1 MNKVFKKIRAV
12 FLAVF
17 VALST
22 VLTTPFAGS
31 IVTSVN
37 AESSSIGSAV
47 FDVIRETTGTDLSD
61 PATWSNWSKVS
72 GAPSYGM
79 GIGNNVNHVV
89 SDPYAGESMDCVR
102 MSMFITGHAIQKAG
116 GNPND
121 YFSTVGYGFNGYGKF
136 EESTNVNEAST
147 GDILAYGTAHLAVA
161 LGWKDGELWTIDG
174 SSGYGGWVIH
184 KYRGYASSG
193 GASANFSKL
202 YKVPPM
208 NKKIGVSVKK
218 NSSLPDCTNGNSLYG
233 LSATF
238 GVYTSADG
246 NEATRIATIQTD
258 ANGNGSATGIS
269 VSPSV
274 NTVYVKE
281 LTAPANYRLSDTSIH
296 GVDVSSGNGS
306 TTFTDEP
313 LNDPAVIE
321 LSKVDSE
328 GKENA
333 ASLEGAEF
341 TINYYDTLGSIDGR
355 NAYRTWVIKTI
366 YNEVRQ
372 QYIAQLDDAHL
383 VSGTLFKTP
392 YGSTYIPLGTITIQE
407 TKAPNN
413 YTTDGGYL
421 KANGEQF
428 SANDKMTFQIVNENS
443 MAVIHAGNVFTK
455 KEDAI
460 RGGYRLEKQD
470 WSTGATAEGDA
481 SLAGA
486 EFDLYYLGDGTDSNV
501 SIKLDKDG
509 DGLGEGTEYLP
520 SDTTPIDHV
529 TVGEDGTYTSSATYL
544 GYGKYKV
551 VETKSPEGYLLTSY
565 DAALIS
571 KEFFVSDDTVTVEV
585 PVANYPFLGSFKIQK
600 NDNELKEAYA
610 QGDSNL
616 QTTFEIINASA
627 HPVTVLNHTYAV
639 GEAIDIEGNGSTT
652 FTTDENGFY
661 QSAEKILPYGTY
673 TINEI
678 NPPLGHNS
686 DGTTSYTF
694 SIRNHGEYVDAT
706 YKIFNDVVRGG
717 FKIQKNDI
725 DYDTRSQGDTNL
737 QATFEIINKSNADV
751 LVDVNGDGVLDK
763 DSERFAPNA
772 KITDFTTDENGYY
785 ETASDFLPYGTYQIN
800 ETVPPVGYT
809 QDGTITKTFE
819 VRNED
824 EISDLTY
831 EIFNRVDYGKFS
843 IHKVGAASSSDWA
856 DPEKDVEFVAVLSSK
871 IGEGKPYATFED
883 AYNAIAAAGKTGDIK
898 DADGNIILTVHEYA
912 VVKTD
917 DAGNATSNDLA
928 YGTYTIKQTSHVED
942 TVDVTNEATFV
953 VKEDGQATVAY
964 TATNSPM
971 KYRIH
976 VVKKDAD
983 TGKTVSLNSAEFKI
997 FQLTDRKGN
1006 KVNQYV
1012 KQKVGLF
1019 TYDTFKTNSDNTGLG
1034 AVNTFTGTYTDS
1046 NDDKGSITTPLE
1058 LESGT
1063 YRLEEVKT
1071 PEGYLLLDEPVEF
1084 TVKESTITRRDD
1096 DGDAIIAVEAVD
1108 NKPHGTLEINKQL
1121 EDYDYDQSLLRDG
1134 FDYSTIK
1141 FELRA
1146 AEDIIDPADGSTLTA
1161 KGDIAKNV
1169 YGTEVGSIAL
1179 NADGTAS
1186 VTDLPM
1192 GKYTLKETAVPAGVV
1207 LDSTER
1213 EVEFKQEDTDAQHK
1227 TYKVVFADDAEITDW
1242 KDKSKV
1248 QTANDAIVNKVT
1260 KVEISKKTV
1269 TGDDELEGATLTVK
1283 DSNGDVVLDKD
1294 GNELTWV
1301 SGDHPHK
1308 IEGLHI
1314 NEAYTLEETVAA
1326 DGYVKASSIDFT
1338 VDETGAVTEQTMID
1352 KILTVRKVDMC
1363 GSNVEGAQIT
1373 IYNTDEE
1380 ENKIEDSIVDQ
1391 WTTEKG
1397 KHHDANNL
1405 EVGKTYIASETVVPA
1420 GYAKAP
1426 DYKFTVADDKKNQ
1439 TETIYNK
1446 QVTISKVDAGGKE
1459 VEGAKLTLTD
1469 KETGKIVDQWISTNK
1484 THYPTGI
1491 EIGKTYILTEDTAPL
1506 GYIKSTQVEFTVTDN
1521 GIDQKIT
1528 MVDEIT
1534 RVAKTD
1540 ENGNY
1545 VKGATLQAVAEDG
1558 TVVDEWV
1565 SGSHIVDIAEADVTT
1580 LEGGETVTYES
1591 EDGTVTK
1598 IIPVAKVTES
1608 DDEDAKVVNG
1618 STDADKEKACEVK
1631 TDEDKGDTDQD
1642 GSDSEKK
1649 EYTYTA
1655 QITKTDGTI
1664 RYFDVDLNGD
1674 ETTHRV
1680 SNLNGSSSY
1689 TIREVKTVDGYYYFE
1704 DITTDTTED
1713 GKNQYVTAV
1722 DNSINYQIAKVDDNG
1737 EYVQGVTLKLTDI
1750 TDAEN
1755 PVEVELPNNGVT
1767 TEKPFD
1773 LNEHQMT
1780 AEHTYELVESEY
1792 VAGVYKATKMQFTVP
1807 KYGTNE
1813 VTKVTMED
1821 ITTNIA
1827 VSKVD
1832 NHGDRVKG
1840 AKMSVLEAVKNDD
1853 GTITPAVDENGT
1865 EKAPVYTFTTE
1876 DKATDIS
1883 GYVKGSNEESGD
1895 VWYILREDETPFG
1908 FEKMVD
1914 QPFKVTGTNEEHQV
1928 IVGVDTRK
1936 QYYVSAIKV
1945 DKQNEKKLLKG
1956 AELTLYTKD
1965 GKVAKE
1971 VSGKEAKGLT
1981 DGKGNITWCVE
1992 YNGDGTKDTLSGYY
2006 VRETAAPKGYRL
2018 NKDNHDVVLSEDY
2031 NFANDNAVK
2040 IVVRDTLLP
2049 AIRTMDSDGFLLAGA
2064 VFAGC
2069 LAGIALYFYKKR
2081 KHANS

>member
-31 IVTSVN
+31 IVTNVN
-37 AESSSIGSAV
+37 AESSSIQSAV

-72 GAPSYGM
+72 GSPSYGM
-79 GIGNNVNHVV
+79 GIGNDVNHVV

-147 GDILAYGTAHLAVA
+147 GDILAYGKAHLAVA

-174 SSGYGGWVIH
+174 SSGSGGWVIH

-258 ANGNGSATGIS
+258 ANGNGSVTGIS
-269 VSPSV
+269 VSSSV

-281 LTAPANYRLSDTSIH
+281 LTAPTNYKLSDTSIH

-306 TTFTDEP
+306 TAFTDEP

-355 NAYRTWVIKTI
+355 NAYRTWVIKTVWDAS
-366 YNEVRQ
+366 YNAYV
-372 QYIAQLDDAHL
+372 AKLDDAHL

-392 YGSTYIPLGTITIQE
+392 YGSSYIPLGTITIQE

-460 RGGYRLEKQD
+460 RGGYKLEKQD

-520 SDTTPIDHV
+520 SDTTPIDHI
-529 TVGEDGTYTSSATYL
+529 TVGEDGTYTSSSTYL

-571 KEFFVSDDTVTVEV
+571 KEFFVSDDTATVEV

-751 LVDVNGDGVLDK
+751 LVDVNGDGILDK

-898 DADGNIILTVHEYA
+898 DAEGNIILTVHEYA

-942 TVDVTNEATFV
+942 TVDVTSEATFV

-976 VVKKDAD
+976 IVKKDAD
-983 TGKTVSLNSAEFKI
+983 TGKTVALNSAEFKI
-997 FQLTDRKGN
+997 YQLTDRKGN

-1034 AVNTFTGTYTDS
+1034 LVNTFTGTYTDS

-1071 PEGYLLLDEPVEF
+1071 PEGYLLFDEPVEF
-1084 TVKESTITRRDD
+1084 TVKESTITTRDD
-1096 DGDAIIAVEAVD
+1096 DGDAIIVVEAVD

-1326 DGYVKASSIDFT
+1326 DGYVKATSIEFKVNED
-1338 VDETGAVTEQTMID
+1338 GSVTSVTMID
-1352 KILTVRKVDMC
+1352 KMVTVSKVDM
-1363 GSNVEGAQIT
+1363 
-1373 IYNTDEE
+1373 
-1380 ENKIEDSIVDQ
+1380 
-1391 WTTEKG
+1391 
-1397 KHHDANNL
+1397 
-1405 EVGKTYIASETVVPA
+1405 
-1420 GYAKAP
+1420 
-1426 DYKFTVADDKKNQ
+1426 
-1439 TETIYNK
+1439 
-1446 QVTISKVDAGGKE
+1446 GGKE
-1459 VEGAKLTLTD
+1459 VKGAEMSVTDTDGNVIDSWTSDGTEHKVNGLEEGKKYILNENTAPAGYVKATSIPFEVSGADENGVKVDQAIDMTDKKVTLNKTDGNGNEVSGAKITITD
-1469 KETGKIVDQWISTNK
+1469 EDGNTVESWTSGDKPHDISGLEEGKSYTW
-1484 THYPTGI
+1484 H
-1491 EIGKTYILTEDTAPL
+1491 EDYSEDIFGYYYAEDYTFEVTA
-1506 GYIKSTQVEFTVTDN
+1506 D
-1521 GIDQKIT
+1521 GIDQNLE
-1528 MVDEIT
+1528 MVDAPI
-1534 RVAKTD
+1534 K
-1540 ENGNY
+1540 
-1545 VKGATLQAVAEDG
+1545 
-1558 TVVDEWV
+1558 
-1565 SGSHIVDIAEADVTT
+1565 
-1580 LEGGETVTYES
+1580 
-1591 EDGTVTK
+1591 
-1598 IIPVAKVTES
+1598 
-1608 DDEDAKVVNG
+1608 
-1618 STDADKEKACEVK
+1618 
-1631 TDEDKGDTDQD
+1631 
-1642 GSDSEKK
+1642 
-1649 EYTYTA
+1649 
-1655 QITKTDGTI
+1655 
-1664 RYFDVDLNGD
+1664 
-1674 ETTHRV
+1674 
-1680 SNLNGSSSY
+1680 
-1689 TIREVKTVDGYYYFE
+1689 
-1704 DITTDTTED
+1704 
-1713 GKNQYVTAV
+1713 
-1722 DNSINYQIAKVDDNG
+1722 YQIAKVDDNG
-1737 EYVQGVTLKLTDI
+1737 NYVKGVTLKLTDI

-1755 PVEVELPNNGVT
+1755 PTEVELPNGGVT
-1767 TEKPFD
+1767 TGKPFELD
-1773 LNEHQMT
+1773 KVLG

-1853 GTITPAVDENGT
+1853 GTITPAVDENGN

>member
-31 IVTSVN
+31 IVTNVN
-37 AESSSIGSAV
+37 AESSSIQSAV

-72 GAPSYGM
+72 GSPSYGM
-79 GIGNNVNHVV
+79 GIGNDVNHVV

-121 YFSTVGYGFNGYGKF
+121 YFSTVGYSFNGYGKF

-147 GDILAYGTAHLAVA
+147 GDMLAYGTAHLAVA

-174 SSGYGGWVIH
+174 SSGSGGWVIH

-246 NEATRIATIQTD
+246 NESTRIATIQTD

-281 LTAPANYRLSDTSIH
+281 LTAPTNYRLSDTSIH

-306 TTFTDEP
+306 TAFTDEP

-355 NAYRTWVIKTI
+355 NAYRTWVIKTVWDAS
-366 YNEVRQ
+366 YNAYV
-372 QYIAQLDDAHL
+372 AKLDDAHL

-392 YGSTYIPLGTITIQE
+392 YGSSYIPLGTITIQE

-460 RGGYRLEKQD
+460 RGGYKLEKQD

-520 SDTTPIDHV
+520 SDTTPIDHI

-571 KEFFVSDDTVTVEV
+571 KEFFVSDDTATVEV

-639 GEAIDIEGNGSTT
+639 GEAIDIEGNGNTT

-942 TVDVTNEATFV
+942 TVDVTSEATFV

-976 VVKKDAD
+976 IVKKDAD
-983 TGKTVSLNSAEFKI
+983 TGKTVALNSAEFKI
-997 FQLTDRKGN
+997 YQLTDRKGN

-1034 AVNTFTGTYTDS
+1034 VVNTFTGTYTDS

-1084 TVKESTITRRDD
+1084 TVKESTITTRDD
-1096 DGDAIIAVEAVD
+1096 DGDAIIVVEAVD

-1227 TYKVVFADDAEITDW
+1227 TYKVVFADNAEITDW

-1314 NEAYTLEETVAA
+1314 NEAYTLEETIAA
-1326 DGYVKASSIDFT
+1326 DGYVKATSIEFKVNED
-1338 VDETGAVTEQTMID
+1338 GSVTPVTMID
-1352 KILTVRKVDMC
+1352 KMVTVSKVDM
-1363 GSNVEGAQIT
+1363 
-1373 IYNTDEE
+1373 
-1380 ENKIEDSIVDQ
+1380 
-1391 WTTEKG
+1391 
-1397 KHHDANNL
+1397 
-1405 EVGKTYIASETVVPA
+1405 
-1420 GYAKAP
+1420 
-1426 DYKFTVADDKKNQ
+1426 
-1439 TETIYNK
+1439 
-1446 QVTISKVDAGGKE
+1446 GGKE
-1459 VEGAKLTLTD
+1459 VKGAEMSVTDTDGNVIDSWTSDGTEHKVNGLEEGKKYILNENTAPAGYVKATSIPFEVSGADENGVKVDQTIDMTDKKVTLNKTDGNGNEVSGAKITITD
-1469 KETGKIVDQWISTNK
+1469 EDGNTVESWTSGDKPHDISGLEEGKSYTW
-1484 THYPTGI
+1484 H
-1491 EIGKTYILTEDTAPL
+1491 EDYSEDIFGYYYAEDYTFEVTA
-1506 GYIKSTQVEFTVTDN
+1506 D
-1521 GIDQKIT
+1521 GIDQNLE
-1528 MVDEIT
+1528 MVDAPI
-1534 RVAKTD
+1534 K
-1540 ENGNY
+1540 
-1545 VKGATLQAVAEDG
+1545 
-1558 TVVDEWV
+1558 
-1565 SGSHIVDIAEADVTT
+1565 
-1580 LEGGETVTYES
+1580 
-1591 EDGTVTK
+1591 
-1598 IIPVAKVTES
+1598 
-1608 DDEDAKVVNG
+1608 
-1618 STDADKEKACEVK
+1618 
-1631 TDEDKGDTDQD
+1631 
-1642 GSDSEKK
+1642 
-1649 EYTYTA
+1649 
-1655 QITKTDGTI
+1655 
-1664 RYFDVDLNGD
+1664 
-1674 ETTHRV
+1674 
-1680 SNLNGSSSY
+1680 
-1689 TIREVKTVDGYYYFE
+1689 
-1704 DITTDTTED
+1704 
-1713 GKNQYVTAV
+1713 
-1722 DNSINYQIAKVDDNG
+1722 YQIAKVDDNG
-1737 EYVQGVTLKLTDI
+1737 NYVKGVTLKLTDI

-1755 PVEVELPNNGVT
+1755 PTEVELPNGGVT
-1767 TEKPFD
+1767 TGKPFELD
-1773 LNEHQMT
+1773 KVLG

-1853 GTITPAVDENGT
+1853 GTITPAVDENGN
-1865 EKAPVYTFTTE
+1865 EKVPVYTFITE

>member
-31 IVTSVN
+31 IVTNVN
-37 AESSSIGSAV
+37 AESSSIQSAV

-72 GAPSYGM
+72 GSPSYGM
-79 GIGNNVNHVV
+79 GIGNDVNHVV

-121 YFSTVGYGFNGYGKF
+121 YFSTVGYSFNGYGKF

-147 GDILAYGTAHLAVA
+147 GDILAYGKAHLAVA

-174 SSGYGGWVIH
+174 SSGSGGWVIH

-258 ANGNGSATGIS
+258 ANGNGSVTGIS

-281 LTAPANYRLSDTSIH
+281 LTAPTNYRLSDTSIH
-296 GVDVSSGNGS
+296 AVDVSSGNGS

-313 LNDPAVIE
+313 LNDPAIIT
-321 LSKVDSE
+321 LTKVDSE

-341 TINYYDTLGSIDGR
+341 TINYYDTLDSIDGR
-355 NAYRTWVIKTI
+355 NPTRTWIIKTL
-366 YNEVRQ
+366 YDTTSNAYVA
-372 QYIAQLDDAHL
+372 YLDDAHL
-383 VSGTLFKTP
+383 VSGTP
-392 YGSTYIPLGTITIQE
+392 YRNSLGDIVLPLGTITIQE

-460 RGGYRLEKQD
+460 RGGYKLEKQD

-520 SDTTPIDHV
+520 SDTTPIDHI
-529 TVGEDGTYTSSATYL
+529 TVGEDGTYTSSSTYL

-571 KEFFVSDDTVTVEV
+571 KEFFVSNDTATVEV

-751 LVDVNGDGVLDK
+751 LVDVNGDGILDK

-785 ETASDFLPYGTYQIN
+785 ETSSDFLPYGTYQIN

-942 TVDVTNEATFV
+942 TVDVTSEATFV

-976 VVKKDAD
+976 IVKKDAD
-983 TGKTVSLNSAEFKI
+983 TGKTVALNSAEFKI
-997 FQLTDRKGN
+997 YQLTDRKGN

-1084 TVKESTITRRDD
+1084 TVKESTITTRDD
-1096 DGDAIIAVEAVD
+1096 DGDAIIVVEAVD

-1161 KGDIAKNV
+1161 KGNIAKNV

-1179 NADGTAS
+1179 NAAGTAS

-1326 DGYVKASSIDFT
+1326 DGYVKATSIEFKVNED
-1338 VDETGAVTEQTMID
+1338 GSVTSVTMID
-1352 KILTVRKVDMC
+1352 KMVTVSKVDM
-1363 GSNVEGAQIT
+1363 
-1373 IYNTDEE
+1373 
-1380 ENKIEDSIVDQ
+1380 
-1391 WTTEKG
+1391 
-1397 KHHDANNL
+1397 
-1405 EVGKTYIASETVVPA
+1405 
-1420 GYAKAP
+1420 
-1426 DYKFTVADDKKNQ
+1426 
-1439 TETIYNK
+1439 
-1446 QVTISKVDAGGKE
+1446 GGKE
-1459 VEGAKLTLTD
+1459 VKGAEMSVTDTDGNVIDSWTSDGTEHKVNGLEEGKKYILNENTAPVGYVKATSIPFEVSGADENGVKVDQTIDMTDKKVTLNKTDGNGNEVSGAKITITD
-1469 KETGKIVDQWISTNK
+1469 EDGNTVESWTSGDKPHDISGLEEGKSYTW
-1484 THYPTGI
+1484 H
-1491 EIGKTYILTEDTAPL
+1491 EDYSEDIFGYYYAEDYTFEVTA
-1506 GYIKSTQVEFTVTDN
+1506 D
-1521 GIDQKIT
+1521 GIDQNLE
-1528 MVDEIT
+1528 MVDAPI
-1534 RVAKTD
+1534 K
-1540 ENGNY
+1540 
-1545 VKGATLQAVAEDG
+1545 
-1558 TVVDEWV
+1558 
-1565 SGSHIVDIAEADVTT
+1565 
-1580 LEGGETVTYES
+1580 
-1591 EDGTVTK
+1591 
-1598 IIPVAKVTES
+1598 
-1608 DDEDAKVVNG
+1608 
-1618 STDADKEKACEVK
+1618 
-1631 TDEDKGDTDQD
+1631 
-1642 GSDSEKK
+1642 
-1649 EYTYTA
+1649 
-1655 QITKTDGTI
+1655 
-1664 RYFDVDLNGD
+1664 
-1674 ETTHRV
+1674 
-1680 SNLNGSSSY
+1680 
-1689 TIREVKTVDGYYYFE
+1689 
-1704 DITTDTTED
+1704 
-1713 GKNQYVTAV
+1713 
-1722 DNSINYQIAKVDDNG
+1722 YQIAKVDDNG
-1737 EYVQGVTLKLTDI
+1737 NYVKGVTLKLTDI

-1755 PVEVELPNNGVT
+1755 PTEVELPNGGVT
-1767 TEKPFD
+1767 TGKPFELD
-1773 LNEHQMT
+1773 KVLG

-1853 GTITPAVDENGT
+1853 GTITPAVDENGN
-1865 EKAPVYTFTTE
+1865 EKAPAYTFITE

-1914 QPFKVTGTNEEHQV
+1914 QPFKVTGTSEEHQV

-2069 LAGIALYFYKKR
+2069 LAGIAVYFYKKR

>member
-1 MNKVFKKIRAV
+1 MIFDISDITLIENLKGGNLKIMNKVFKKIRAV

-31 IVTSVN
+31 IVTNVN
-37 AESSSIGSAV
+37 AESSSIQSAV

-61 PATWSNWSKVS
+61 PATWSNFSKVS
-72 GAPSYGM
+72 GSPSYGM
-79 GIGNNVNHVV
+79 GIGNDVNHVV

-121 YFSTVGYGFNGYGKF
+121 YFSTVGYSFNGYGKF

-246 NEATRIATIQTD
+246 NESTRIATIQTD

-281 LTAPANYRLSDTSIH
+281 LTAPTNYRLSDTSIH
-296 GVDVSSGNGS
+296 AVNVSSGNGS
-306 TTFTDEP
+306 TAFTDEP
-313 LNDPAVIE
+313 LNDPAIIT
-321 LSKVDSE
+321 LTKVDSE

-341 TINYYDTLGSIDGR
+341 TINYYDTLDSTDGR
-355 NAYRTWVIKTI
+355 TPTRTWVIKTLHDTTSNA
-366 YNEVRQ
+366 YVA
-372 QYIAQLDDAHL
+372 YLDDAHL
-383 VSGTLFKTP
+383 VSGTP
-392 YGSTYIPLGTITIQE
+392 YRNSLGDIVLPLGTITIQE

-460 RGGYRLEKQD
+460 RGGYKLEKQD

-501 SIKLDKDG
+501 SMKLDKDG

-520 SDTTPIDHV
+520 SDTTPIEHI

-571 KEFFVSDDTVTVEV
+571 KEFFVSDDTATVEV

-639 GEAIDIEGNGSTT
+639 GEAIDIEGNGNTT

-942 TVDVTNEATFV
+942 TVDVTSEATFV

-976 VVKKDAD
+976 IVKKDAD
-983 TGKTVSLNSAEFKI
+983 TGKTVALNSAEFKI
-997 FQLTDRKGN
+997 YQLTDRKGN

-1034 AVNTFTGTYTDS
+1034 VVNTFTGTYTDS

-1084 TVKESTITRRDD
+1084 TVKESTITTRDD
-1096 DGDAIIAVEAVD
+1096 DGDAIIVVEAVD

-1326 DGYVKASSIDFT
+1326 DGYVKATSIEFKVNED
-1338 VDETGAVTEQTMID
+1338 GSVTPVTMID
-1352 KILTVRKVDMC
+1352 KMVTVSKVDM
-1363 GSNVEGAQIT
+1363 
-1373 IYNTDEE
+1373 
-1380 ENKIEDSIVDQ
+1380 
-1391 WTTEKG
+1391 
-1397 KHHDANNL
+1397 
-1405 EVGKTYIASETVVPA
+1405 
-1420 GYAKAP
+1420 
-1426 DYKFTVADDKKNQ
+1426 
-1439 TETIYNK
+1439 
-1446 QVTISKVDAGGKE
+1446 GGKE
-1459 VEGAKLTLTD
+1459 VKGAEMSVTDTDGNVIDSWTSDGTEHKVNGLEEGKKYILNENTAPAGYVKATSIPFEVSGADENGVKVDQTIDMTDKKVTLNKTDGNGNEVSGAKITITD
-1469 KETGKIVDQWISTNK
+1469 EDGNTVESWTSGDKPHDISGLEEGKSYTW
-1484 THYPTGI
+1484 H
-1491 EIGKTYILTEDTAPL
+1491 EDYSEDIFGYYYAEDYTFEVTA
-1506 GYIKSTQVEFTVTDN
+1506 D
-1521 GIDQKIT
+1521 GIDQNLE
-1528 MVDEIT
+1528 MVDAPI
-1534 RVAKTD
+1534 K
-1540 ENGNY
+1540 
-1545 VKGATLQAVAEDG
+1545 
-1558 TVVDEWV
+1558 
-1565 SGSHIVDIAEADVTT
+1565 
-1580 LEGGETVTYES
+1580 
-1591 EDGTVTK
+1591 
-1598 IIPVAKVTES
+1598 
-1608 DDEDAKVVNG
+1608 
-1618 STDADKEKACEVK
+1618 
-1631 TDEDKGDTDQD
+1631 
-1642 GSDSEKK
+1642 
-1649 EYTYTA
+1649 
-1655 QITKTDGTI
+1655 
-1664 RYFDVDLNGD
+1664 
-1674 ETTHRV
+1674 
-1680 SNLNGSSSY
+1680 
-1689 TIREVKTVDGYYYFE
+1689 
-1704 DITTDTTED
+1704 
-1713 GKNQYVTAV
+1713 
-1722 DNSINYQIAKVDDNG
+1722 YQIAKVDDNG
-1737 EYVQGVTLKLTDI
+1737 NYVKGVTLKLTDI

-1755 PVEVELPNNGVT
+1755 PTEVELPNGGVT
-1767 TEKPFD
+1767 TGKPFELD
-1773 LNEHQMT
+1773 KVLG

-1853 GTITPAVDENGT
+1853 GTITPAVDENGN
-1865 EKAPVYTFTTE
+1865 EKAPVYKFITE

-1936 QYYVSAIKV
+1936 HYYVSAIKV

-2031 NFANDNAVK
+2031 NFANDNAVN

-2064 VFAGC
+2064 VFVGC

>member
-1 MNKVFKKIRAV
+1 MDISNITLIENLKGGNLKNMNKVFKKIRAV

-72 GAPSYGM
+72 GSPSYGM

-174 SSGYGGWVIH
+174 SSGYGGWVTH

-193 GASANFSKL
+193 GAEAKFSKL

-281 LTAPANYRLSDTSIH
+281 LTAPTNYRLSDTSIH
-296 GVDVSSGNGS
+296 AVNVSSGNGS

-313 LNDPAVIE
+313 ISDPAFIT
-321 LSKVDSE
+321 LNKVDSE
-328 GKENA
+328 GKADA

-341 TINYYDTLGSIDGR
+341 TFNYYDTLDSIDGR
-355 NAYRTWVIKTI
+355 NPTRTWVIKSLAEQHSDGSI
-366 YNEVRQ
+366 WYV
-372 QYIAQLDDAHL
+372 AQLDDAHL
-383 VSGTLFKTP
+383 ISGTLYRTA
-392 YGSTYIPLGTITIQE
+392 GGNVTIPLGTITIQE

-460 RGGYRLEKQD
+460 RGGYKLEKQD
-470 WSTGATAEGDA
+470 WSTCATAEGDA

-520 SDTTPIDHV
+520 SDTTPIDHI

-942 TVDVTNEATFV
+942 TVDVTSEATFV

-976 VVKKDAD
+976 IVKKDAD
-983 TGKTVSLNSAEFKI
+983 TGKTVALNSAEFKI
-997 FQLTDRKGN
+997 YQLTDRKGN

-1034 AVNTFTGTYTDS
+1034 VVNTFTGTYTDS

-1084 TVKESTITRRDD
+1084 TVKESTITTRDD
-1096 DGDAIIAVEAVD
+1096 DGDAIIVVEAVD

-1326 DGYVKASSIDFT
+1326 DGYVKATSIEFKVNED
-1338 VDETGAVTEQTMID
+1338 GSVTPVTMID
-1352 KILTVRKVDMC
+1352 KMVTVSKVDM
-1363 GSNVEGAQIT
+1363 
-1373 IYNTDEE
+1373 
-1380 ENKIEDSIVDQ
+1380 
-1391 WTTEKG
+1391 
-1397 KHHDANNL
+1397 
-1405 EVGKTYIASETVVPA
+1405 
-1420 GYAKAP
+1420 
-1426 DYKFTVADDKKNQ
+1426 
-1439 TETIYNK
+1439 
-1446 QVTISKVDAGGKE
+1446 GGKE
-1459 VEGAKLTLTD
+1459 VKGAEMSVTDTDGNVIDSWTSDGTEHKVNGLEEGKKYILNENTAPAGYVKATSIPFEVSGADENGVKVDQTIDMTDKKVTLNKTDGNGNEVSGAKITITD
-1469 KETGKIVDQWISTNK
+1469 EDGNTVESWTSGDKPHDISGLEEGKSYTW
-1484 THYPTGI
+1484 H
-1491 EIGKTYILTEDTAPL
+1491 EDYSEDIFGYYYAEDYTFEVTA
-1506 GYIKSTQVEFTVTDN
+1506 D
-1521 GIDQKIT
+1521 GIDQNLE
-1528 MVDEIT
+1528 MVDAPI
-1534 RVAKTD
+1534 K
-1540 ENGNY
+1540 
-1545 VKGATLQAVAEDG
+1545 
-1558 TVVDEWV
+1558 
-1565 SGSHIVDIAEADVTT
+1565 
-1580 LEGGETVTYES
+1580 
-1591 EDGTVTK
+1591 
-1598 IIPVAKVTES
+1598 
-1608 DDEDAKVVNG
+1608 
-1618 STDADKEKACEVK
+1618 
-1631 TDEDKGDTDQD
+1631 
-1642 GSDSEKK
+1642 
-1649 EYTYTA
+1649 
-1655 QITKTDGTI
+1655 
-1664 RYFDVDLNGD
+1664 
-1674 ETTHRV
+1674 
-1680 SNLNGSSSY
+1680 
-1689 TIREVKTVDGYYYFE
+1689 
-1704 DITTDTTED
+1704 
-1713 GKNQYVTAV
+1713 
-1722 DNSINYQIAKVDDNG
+1722 YQIAKVDDNG
-1737 EYVQGVTLKLTDI
+1737 NYVKGVTLKLTDI

-1755 PVEVELPNNGVT
+1755 PTEVELPNGGVT
-1767 TEKPFD
+1767 TGEPFELD
-1773 LNEHQMT
+1773 KVLG

-1853 GTITPAVDENGT
+1853 GTITPAVDENGN
-1865 EKAPVYTFTTE
+1865 EKAPVYTFTTA

-2064 VFAGC
+2064 VFVGC

>member
-31 IVTSVN
+31 IVTNVN
-37 AESSSIGSAV
+37 AESSSIQSAV

-72 GAPSYGM
+72 GSPSYGM
-79 GIGNNVNHVV
+79 GIGNDVNHVV

-121 YFSTVGYGFNGYGKF
+121 YFSTVGYSFNGYGKF

-218 NSSLPDCTNGNSLYG
+218 NSSLPDCTNNNALYG

-246 NEATRIATIQTD
+246 NESSRIATITTD
-258 ANGNGSATGIS
+258 NNGNGSATGIS

-281 LTAPANYRLSDTSIH
+281 LTAPTNYRLSDTSIH
-296 GVDVSSGNGS
+296 AVNVSSGNGS
-306 TTFTDEP
+306 TTFIDEP

-341 TINYYDTLGSIDGR
+341 TINYYDTLGSVDGR
-355 NAYRTWVIKTI
+355 NAYRTWVIKTVWDAS
-366 YNEVRQ
+366 YNAYV
-372 QYIAQLDDAHL
+372 AKLDDAHL

-392 YGSTYIPLGTITIQE
+392 YGSSYIPLGTITIQE

-460 RGGYRLEKQD
+460 RGGYKLEKQD

-520 SDTTPIDHV
+520 SDTTPIDHI

-571 KEFFVSDDTVTVEV
+571 KEFFVSDDTATVEV

-942 TVDVTNEATFV
+942 TVDVTSEATFV

-976 VVKKDAD
+976 IVKKDAD
-983 TGKTVSLNSAEFKI
+983 TGKTVALNSAEFKI
-997 FQLTDRKGN
+997 YQLTDRKGN

-1034 AVNTFTGTYTDS
+1034 LVNTFTGTYTDS

-1084 TVKESTITRRDD
+1084 TVKESTITTRDD
-1096 DGDAIIAVEAVD
+1096 DGDAIIVVEAVD

-1326 DGYVKASSIDFT
+1326 DGYVKATSIEFKVNED
-1338 VDETGAVTEQTMID
+1338 GSVTPVTMID
-1352 KILTVRKVDMC
+1352 KMVTVSKVDM
-1363 GSNVEGAQIT
+1363 
-1373 IYNTDEE
+1373 
-1380 ENKIEDSIVDQ
+1380 
-1391 WTTEKG
+1391 
-1397 KHHDANNL
+1397 
-1405 EVGKTYIASETVVPA
+1405 
-1420 GYAKAP
+1420 
-1426 DYKFTVADDKKNQ
+1426 
-1439 TETIYNK
+1439 
-1446 QVTISKVDAGGKE
+1446 GGKE
-1459 VEGAKLTLTD
+1459 VKGAEMSVTDTDGNVIDSWTSDGTEHKVNGLEEGKKYILNENTAPAGYVKATSIPFEVSGADENGVKVDQAIDMTDKKVTLNKTDGNGNEVSGAKITITD
-1469 KETGKIVDQWISTNK
+1469 EDGNTVESWTSGDKPHDISGLEEGKSYTW
-1484 THYPTGI
+1484 H
-1491 EIGKTYILTEDTAPL
+1491 EDYSEDIFGYYYAEDYTFEVTA
-1506 GYIKSTQVEFTVTDN
+1506 D
-1521 GIDQKIT
+1521 GIDQNLE
-1528 MVDEIT
+1528 MVDAPI
-1534 RVAKTD
+1534 K
-1540 ENGNY
+1540 
-1545 VKGATLQAVAEDG
+1545 
-1558 TVVDEWV
+1558 
-1565 SGSHIVDIAEADVTT
+1565 
-1580 LEGGETVTYES
+1580 
-1591 EDGTVTK
+1591 
-1598 IIPVAKVTES
+1598 
-1608 DDEDAKVVNG
+1608 
-1618 STDADKEKACEVK
+1618 
-1631 TDEDKGDTDQD
+1631 
-1642 GSDSEKK
+1642 
-1649 EYTYTA
+1649 
-1655 QITKTDGTI
+1655 
-1664 RYFDVDLNGD
+1664 
-1674 ETTHRV
+1674 
-1680 SNLNGSSSY
+1680 
-1689 TIREVKTVDGYYYFE
+1689 
-1704 DITTDTTED
+1704 
-1713 GKNQYVTAV
+1713 
-1722 DNSINYQIAKVDDNG
+1722 YQIAKVDDNG
-1737 EYVQGVTLKLTDI
+1737 NYVKGVTLKLTDI

-1755 PVEVELPNNGVT
+1755 PTEVELPNGGVT
-1767 TEKPFD
+1767 TDKPFELD
-1773 LNEHQMT
+1773 KVLG

-1853 GTITPAVDENGT
+1853 GTITPAVDENGN
-1865 EKAPVYTFTTE
+1865 EKAPVYTFTTT

>member
-31 IVTSVN
+31 IVTNVN
-37 AESSSIGSAV
+37 AESSSIQSAV

-72 GAPSYGM
+72 GSPSYGM
-79 GIGNNVNHVV
+79 GIGNDVNHVV
-89 SDPYAGESMDCVR
+89 SDPYAGESMDFVR

-121 YFSTVGYGFNGYGKF
+121 YFSTVGYSFNGYGKF

-246 NEATRIATIQTD
+246 NESTRIATIQTD

-281 LTAPANYRLSDTSIH
+281 LTAPTNYRLSDTSIH
-296 GVDVSSGNGS
+296 AVNVSSGNGS
-306 TTFTDEP
+306 TAFTDEP
-313 LNDPAVIE
+313 LNDPAIIT
-321 LSKVDSE
+321 LTKVDSE

-341 TINYYDTLGSIDGR
+341 TINYYDTLDSTDGR
-355 NAYRTWVIKTI
+355 TPTRTWVIKTLHDTTSNA
-366 YNEVRQ
+366 YVA
-372 QYIAQLDDAHL
+372 YLDDAHL
-383 VSGTLFKTP
+383 VSGTP
-392 YGSTYIPLGTITIQE
+392 YRNSLGDIVLPLGTITIQE

-460 RGGYRLEKQD
+460 RGGYKLEKQD

-501 SIKLDKDG
+501 SMKLDKDG

-520 SDTTPIDHV
+520 SDTTPIEHI

-571 KEFFVSDDTVTVEV
+571 KEFFVSDDTATVEV

-639 GEAIDIEGNGSTT
+639 GEAIDIEGNGNTT

-942 TVDVTNEATFV
+942 TVDVTSEATFV

-976 VVKKDAD
+976 IVKKDAD
-983 TGKTVSLNSAEFKI
+983 TGKTVALNSAEFKI
-997 FQLTDRKGN
+997 YQLTDRKGN

-1034 AVNTFTGTYTDS
+1034 LVNTFTGTYTDS

-1084 TVKESTITRRDD
+1084 TVKESTITTRDD
-1096 DGDAIIAVEAVD
+1096 DGDAIIVVEAVD

-1326 DGYVKASSIDFT
+1326 DGYVKATSIEFKVNED
-1338 VDETGAVTEQTMID
+1338 GSVTPVTMID
-1352 KILTVRKVDMC
+1352 KMVTVSKVDM
-1363 GSNVEGAQIT
+1363 
-1373 IYNTDEE
+1373 
-1380 ENKIEDSIVDQ
+1380 
-1391 WTTEKG
+1391 
-1397 KHHDANNL
+1397 
-1405 EVGKTYIASETVVPA
+1405 
-1420 GYAKAP
+1420 
-1426 DYKFTVADDKKNQ
+1426 
-1439 TETIYNK
+1439 
-1446 QVTISKVDAGGKE
+1446 GGKE
-1459 VEGAKLTLTD
+1459 VKGAEMSVTDTDGNVIDSWTSDGTEHKVNGLEEGKKYILNENTAPAGYVKATSIPFEVSGADENGVKVDQTIDMTDKKVTLNKTDGNGNEVSGAKITITD
-1469 KETGKIVDQWISTNK
+1469 EDGNTVESWTSGDKPHDISGLEEGKSYTW
-1484 THYPTGI
+1484 H
-1491 EIGKTYILTEDTAPL
+1491 EDYSEDIFGYYYAEDYTFEVTA
-1506 GYIKSTQVEFTVTDN
+1506 D
-1521 GIDQKIT
+1521 GIDQNLE
-1528 MVDEIT
+1528 MVDAPI
-1534 RVAKTD
+1534 K
-1540 ENGNY
+1540 
-1545 VKGATLQAVAEDG
+1545 
-1558 TVVDEWV
+1558 
-1565 SGSHIVDIAEADVTT
+1565 
-1580 LEGGETVTYES
+1580 
-1591 EDGTVTK
+1591 
-1598 IIPVAKVTES
+1598 
-1608 DDEDAKVVNG
+1608 
-1618 STDADKEKACEVK
+1618 
-1631 TDEDKGDTDQD
+1631 
-1642 GSDSEKK
+1642 
-1649 EYTYTA
+1649 
-1655 QITKTDGTI
+1655 
-1664 RYFDVDLNGD
+1664 
-1674 ETTHRV
+1674 
-1680 SNLNGSSSY
+1680 
-1689 TIREVKTVDGYYYFE
+1689 
-1704 DITTDTTED
+1704 
-1713 GKNQYVTAV
+1713 
-1722 DNSINYQIAKVDDNG
+1722 YQIAKVDDNG
-1737 EYVQGVTLKLTDI
+1737 NYVKGVTLKLTDI

-1755 PVEVELPNNGVT
+1755 PTEVELPNGGVT
-1767 TEKPFD
+1767 TGKPFELD
-1773 LNEHQMT
+1773 KVLG

-1853 GTITPAVDENGT
+1853 GTITPAVDENGN

>member
-31 IVTSVN
+31 IVTNVN
-37 AESSSIGSAV
+37 AESSSIQSAV

-72 GAPSYGM
+72 GSPSYGM

-174 SSGYGGWVIH
+174 SSGSGGWVIH

-246 NEATRIATIQTD
+246 NESTRIATIQTD

-281 LTAPANYRLSDTSIH
+281 LTAPTNYRLSDTSIH
-296 GVDVSSGNGS
+296 AVNVSSGNGS
-306 TTFTDEP
+306 TAFTDEP
-313 LNDPAVIE
+313 LNDPAIIT
-321 LSKVDSE
+321 LTKVDSE

-341 TINYYDTLGSIDGR
+341 TINYYDTLDSTDGR
-355 NAYRTWVIKTI
+355 TPTRTWVIKTLHDTTSNA
-366 YNEVRQ
+366 YVA
-372 QYIAQLDDAHL
+372 YLDDAHL
-383 VSGTLFKTP
+383 VSGTP
-392 YGSTYIPLGTITIQE
+392 YRNSLGDIVLPLGTITIQE

-460 RGGYRLEKQD
+460 RGGYKLEKQD

-501 SIKLDKDG
+501 SMKLDKDG

-520 SDTTPIDHV
+520 SDTTPIEHI
-529 TVGEDGTYTSSATYL
+529 TVGEDGTYTSSSTYL

-571 KEFFVSDDTVTVEV
+571 KEFFVSDDTATVEV

-942 TVDVTNEATFV
+942 TVDVTSEATFV

-976 VVKKDAD
+976 IVKKDAD
-983 TGKTVSLNSAEFKI
+983 TGKTVALNSAEFKI
-997 FQLTDRKGN
+997 YQLTDRKGN

-1034 AVNTFTGTYTDS
+1034 VVNTFTGTYTDS

-1084 TVKESTITRRDD
+1084 TVKESTITTRDD
-1096 DGDAIIAVEAVD
+1096 DGDAIIVVEAVD

-1146 AEDIIDPADGSTLTA
+1146 AEDIIDPADGSILTA

-1314 NEAYTLEETVAA
+1314 NEAYTLEETIAA
-1326 DGYVKASSIDFT
+1326 DGYVKATSIEFKVNED
-1338 VDETGAVTEQTMID
+1338 GSVTPVTMID
-1352 KILTVRKVDMC
+1352 KMVTVSKVDM
-1363 GSNVEGAQIT
+1363 
-1373 IYNTDEE
+1373 
-1380 ENKIEDSIVDQ
+1380 
-1391 WTTEKG
+1391 
-1397 KHHDANNL
+1397 
-1405 EVGKTYIASETVVPA
+1405 
-1420 GYAKAP
+1420 
-1426 DYKFTVADDKKNQ
+1426 
-1439 TETIYNK
+1439 
-1446 QVTISKVDAGGKE
+1446 GGKE
-1459 VEGAKLTLTD
+1459 VKGAEMSVTDTDGNVIDSWTSDGTEHKVNGLEEGKKYILNENTAPAGYVKATSIPFEVSGADENGVKVDQTIDMTDKKVTLNKTDGNGNEVSGAKITITD
-1469 KETGKIVDQWISTNK
+1469 EDGNTVESWTSGDKPHDISGLEEGKSYTW
-1484 THYPTGI
+1484 H
-1491 EIGKTYILTEDTAPL
+1491 EDYSEDIFGYYYAEDYTFEVTA
-1506 GYIKSTQVEFTVTDN
+1506 D
-1521 GIDQKIT
+1521 GIDQNLE
-1528 MVDEIT
+1528 MVDAPI
-1534 RVAKTD
+1534 K
-1540 ENGNY
+1540 
-1545 VKGATLQAVAEDG
+1545 
-1558 TVVDEWV
+1558 
-1565 SGSHIVDIAEADVTT
+1565 
-1580 LEGGETVTYES
+1580 
-1591 EDGTVTK
+1591 
-1598 IIPVAKVTES
+1598 
-1608 DDEDAKVVNG
+1608 
-1618 STDADKEKACEVK
+1618 
-1631 TDEDKGDTDQD
+1631 
-1642 GSDSEKK
+1642 
-1649 EYTYTA
+1649 
-1655 QITKTDGTI
+1655 
-1664 RYFDVDLNGD
+1664 
-1674 ETTHRV
+1674 
-1680 SNLNGSSSY
+1680 
-1689 TIREVKTVDGYYYFE
+1689 
-1704 DITTDTTED
+1704 
-1713 GKNQYVTAV
+1713 
-1722 DNSINYQIAKVDDNG
+1722 YQIAKVDDNG
-1737 EYVQGVTLKLTDI
+1737 NYVKGVTLKLTDI

-1755 PVEVELPNNGVT
+1755 PTEVELPNGGVT
-1767 TEKPFD
+1767 TGKPFELD
-1773 LNEHQMT
+1773 KVLG

-1853 GTITPAVDENGT
+1853 GTITPAVDENGN
-1865 EKAPVYTFTTE
+1865 EKAPVYKFITE

>member
-72 GAPSYGM
+72 GSPSYGM

-246 NEATRIATIQTD
+246 NESTRIATIQTD
-258 ANGNGSATGIS
+258 ANGDGSATGIS

-281 LTAPANYRLSDTSIH
+281 LTAPTNYRLSDTSIH
-296 GVDVSSGNGS
+296 TVNVSSGNGS
-306 TTFTDEP
+306 TAFTDEP
-313 LNDPAVIE
+313 ISDPAYIT

-328 GKENA
+328 GKADA

-341 TINYYDTLGSIDGR
+341 TVNYYDTLGSIDGR
-355 NAYRTWVIKTI
+355 NATRTWIIATKAEVYGDTTIYRAILDDNHLISGDNLYRTSDGGVT
-366 YNEVRQ
+366 
-372 QYIAQLDDAHL
+372 
-383 VSGTLFKTP
+383 
-392 YGSTYIPLGTITIQE
+392 IPLGTITIQE

-460 RGGYRLEKQD
+460 RGGYKLEKQD

-520 SDTTPIDHV
+520 SDTTPIDHI

-571 KEFFVSDDTVTVEV
+571 KEFFVSDDTATVEV

-652 FTTDENGFY
+652 FTTDANGFY

-1108 NKPHGTLEINKQL
+1108 NKPHGTLEINKEL

-1326 DGYVKASSIDFT
+1326 DGYVKATSIEFKVNED
-1338 VDETGAVTEQTMID
+1338 GSVTSVTMID
-1352 KILTVRKVDMC
+1352 KMVTVSKVDM
-1363 GSNVEGAQIT
+1363 
-1373 IYNTDEE
+1373 
-1380 ENKIEDSIVDQ
+1380 
-1391 WTTEKG
+1391 
-1397 KHHDANNL
+1397 
-1405 EVGKTYIASETVVPA
+1405 
-1420 GYAKAP
+1420 
-1426 DYKFTVADDKKNQ
+1426 
-1439 TETIYNK
+1439 
-1446 QVTISKVDAGGKE
+1446 GGKE
-1459 VEGAKLTLTD
+1459 VKGAEMSVTDTDGNVIDSWTSDGTEHKVNGLEEGKKYILNENTAPAGYVKATSIPFEVSGADENGVKVDQTIDMTDKKVTLNKTDGNGNEVSGAKITITD
-1469 KETGKIVDQWISTNK
+1469 EDGNTVESWTSGDKPHDISGLEEGKSYTW
-1484 THYPTGI
+1484 H
-1491 EIGKTYILTEDTAPL
+1491 EDYSEDIFGYYYAEDYTFEVTA
-1506 GYIKSTQVEFTVTDN
+1506 D
-1521 GIDQKIT
+1521 GIDQNLE
-1528 MVDEIT
+1528 MVDAPI
-1534 RVAKTD
+1534 K
-1540 ENGNY
+1540 
-1545 VKGATLQAVAEDG
+1545 
-1558 TVVDEWV
+1558 
-1565 SGSHIVDIAEADVTT
+1565 
-1580 LEGGETVTYES
+1580 
-1591 EDGTVTK
+1591 
-1598 IIPVAKVTES
+1598 
-1608 DDEDAKVVNG
+1608 
-1618 STDADKEKACEVK
+1618 
-1631 TDEDKGDTDQD
+1631 
-1642 GSDSEKK
+1642 
-1649 EYTYTA
+1649 
-1655 QITKTDGTI
+1655 
-1664 RYFDVDLNGD
+1664 
-1674 ETTHRV
+1674 
-1680 SNLNGSSSY
+1680 
-1689 TIREVKTVDGYYYFE
+1689 
-1704 DITTDTTED
+1704 
-1713 GKNQYVTAV
+1713 
-1722 DNSINYQIAKVDDNG
+1722 YQIAKVDDNG
-1737 EYVQGVTLKLTDI
+1737 NYVKGVTLKLTDI

-1755 PVEVELPNNGVT
+1755 PTEVELPNGGVT
-1767 TEKPFD
+1767 TGKPFELD
-1773 LNEHQMT
+1773 KVLG

-1821 ITTNIA
+1821 ITTNVA

-1832 NHGDRVKG
+1832 NHGERVKG

-1853 GTITPAVDENGT
+1853 GTITPVVDENGN

-1945 DKQNEKKLLKG
+1945 DKQDEKKLLKG

-2049 AIRTMDSDGFLLAGA
+2049 AIKTMDSDGFLLAGA

>member
-31 IVTSVN
+31 IVTNVN
-37 AESSSIGSAV
+37 AESSSIQSAV

-72 GAPSYGM
+72 GSPSYGM
-79 GIGNNVNHVV
+79 GIGNDVNHVV

-121 YFSTVGYGFNGYGKF
+121 YFSTVGYSFNGYGKF

-281 LTAPANYRLSDTSIH
+281 LTAPANYKLSDTSIH
-296 GVDVSSGNGS
+296 GVDVSSGKGS
-306 TTFTDEP
+306 TAFTDEP

-321 LSKVDSE
+321 LSKVDSD

-355 NAYRTWVIKTI
+355 NAYRTWVIKTVWDAS
-366 YNEVRQ
+366 YNAYV
-372 QYIAQLDDAHL
+372 AKLDDAHL

-392 YGSTYIPLGTITIQE
+392 YGSSYIPLGTITIQE

-460 RGGYRLEKQD
+460 RGGYKLEKQD

-520 SDTTPIDHV
+520 SDTTPIDHI

-571 KEFFVSDDTVTVEV
+571 KEFFVSDDTATVEV

-639 GEAIDIEGNGSTT
+639 GEAIDIEGNGNTT

-942 TVDVTNEATFV
+942 TVDVTSEATFV

-976 VVKKDAD
+976 IVKKDAD
-983 TGKTVSLNSAEFKI
+983 TGKTVALNSAEFKI

-1034 AVNTFTGTYTDS
+1034 VVNTFTGTYTDS

-1084 TVKESTITRRDD
+1084 TVKESTITTRDD
-1096 DGDAIIAVEAVD
+1096 DGDAIIVVEAVD

-1161 KGDIAKNV
+1161 KGNIAKNV

-1326 DGYVKASSIDFT
+1326 DGYVKATSIEFKVNED
-1338 VDETGAVTEQTMID
+1338 GSVTSVTMID
-1352 KILTVRKVDMC
+1352 KMVTVSKVDM
-1363 GSNVEGAQIT
+1363 
-1373 IYNTDEE
+1373 
-1380 ENKIEDSIVDQ
+1380 
-1391 WTTEKG
+1391 
-1397 KHHDANNL
+1397 
-1405 EVGKTYIASETVVPA
+1405 
-1420 GYAKAP
+1420 
-1426 DYKFTVADDKKNQ
+1426 
-1439 TETIYNK
+1439 
-1446 QVTISKVDAGGKE
+1446 GGKE
-1459 VEGAKLTLTD
+1459 VKGAEMSVTDTDGNVIDSWTSDGTEHKVNGLEEGKKYILNENTAPAGYVKATSIPFEVSGADENGVKVDQTIDMTDKKVTLNKTDGNGNEVSGAKITITD
-1469 KETGKIVDQWISTNK
+1469 EDGNTVESWTSGDKPHDISGLEEGKSYTW
-1484 THYPTGI
+1484 H
-1491 EIGKTYILTEDTAPL
+1491 EDYSEDIFGYYYAEDYTFEVTA
-1506 GYIKSTQVEFTVTDN
+1506 D
-1521 GIDQKIT
+1521 GIDQNLE
-1528 MVDEIT
+1528 MVDAPI
-1534 RVAKTD
+1534 K
-1540 ENGNY
+1540 
-1545 VKGATLQAVAEDG
+1545 
-1558 TVVDEWV
+1558 
-1565 SGSHIVDIAEADVTT
+1565 
-1580 LEGGETVTYES
+1580 
-1591 EDGTVTK
+1591 
-1598 IIPVAKVTES
+1598 
-1608 DDEDAKVVNG
+1608 
-1618 STDADKEKACEVK
+1618 
-1631 TDEDKGDTDQD
+1631 
-1642 GSDSEKK
+1642 
-1649 EYTYTA
+1649 
-1655 QITKTDGTI
+1655 
-1664 RYFDVDLNGD
+1664 
-1674 ETTHRV
+1674 
-1680 SNLNGSSSY
+1680 
-1689 TIREVKTVDGYYYFE
+1689 
-1704 DITTDTTED
+1704 
-1713 GKNQYVTAV
+1713 
-1722 DNSINYQIAKVDDNG
+1722 YQIAKVDDNG
-1737 EYVQGVTLKLTDI
+1737 NYVKGVTLKLTDI

-1755 PVEVELPNNGVT
+1755 PTEVELPNGGVT
-1767 TEKPFD
+1767 TGKPFELD
-1773 LNEHQMT
+1773 KVLG

-1853 GTITPAVDENGT
+1853 GTITPAVDENGN
-1865 EKAPVYTFTTE
+1865 EKVPVYTFITE

>member
-72 GAPSYGM
+72 GSPSYGM

-174 SSGYGGWVIH
+174 SSGSGGWVIH

-258 ANGNGSATGIS
+258 TNGNGSVTGIS

-281 LTAPANYRLSDTSIH
+281 LTAPTNYRLSDTSIH

-460 RGGYRLEKQD
+460 RGGYKLEKQD

-520 SDTTPIDHV
+520 SDTTPIDHI

-544 GYGKYKV
+544 GYGKYKI

-571 KEFFVSDDTVTVEV
+571 KEFFVSDDTATVEV

-717 FKIQKNDI
+717 FKIQKNDN

-942 TVDVTNEATFV
+942 TVDVTSEATFV

-976 VVKKDAD
+976 IVKKDAD

-1034 AVNTFTGTYTDS
+1034 AVNTFTGIYTDS

-1084 TVKESTITRRDD
+1084 TVKESTITTRDD
-1096 DGDAIIAVEAVD
+1096 DGDAIIVVEAVD

-1169 YGTEVGSIAL
+1169 YGTEVGSITL

-1326 DGYVKASSIDFT
+1326 DGYVKATSIEFKVNED
-1338 VDETGAVTEQTMID
+1338 GSVTSVTMID
-1352 KILTVRKVDMC
+1352 KMVTVSKVDM
-1363 GSNVEGAQIT
+1363 
-1373 IYNTDEE
+1373 
-1380 ENKIEDSIVDQ
+1380 
-1391 WTTEKG
+1391 
-1397 KHHDANNL
+1397 
-1405 EVGKTYIASETVVPA
+1405 
-1420 GYAKAP
+1420 
-1426 DYKFTVADDKKNQ
+1426 
-1439 TETIYNK
+1439 
-1446 QVTISKVDAGGKE
+1446 GGKE
-1459 VEGAKLTLTD
+1459 VKGAEMSVTDTDGNVIDSWTSDGTEHKVNGLEEGKKYILNENTAPAGYVKATSIPFEVSGADENGVKVDQAIDMTDKKVTLNKTDGNGNEVSGAKITITD
-1469 KETGKIVDQWISTNK
+1469 EDGNTVESWTSGDKPHDISGLEEGKSYTW
-1484 THYPTGI
+1484 H
-1491 EIGKTYILTEDTAPL
+1491 EDYSEDIFGYYYAEDYTFEVTA
-1506 GYIKSTQVEFTVTDN
+1506 D
-1521 GIDQKIT
+1521 GIDQNLE
-1528 MVDEIT
+1528 MVDAPI
-1534 RVAKTD
+1534 K
-1540 ENGNY
+1540 
-1545 VKGATLQAVAEDG
+1545 
-1558 TVVDEWV
+1558 
-1565 SGSHIVDIAEADVTT
+1565 
-1580 LEGGETVTYES
+1580 
-1591 EDGTVTK
+1591 
-1598 IIPVAKVTES
+1598 
-1608 DDEDAKVVNG
+1608 
-1618 STDADKEKACEVK
+1618 
-1631 TDEDKGDTDQD
+1631 
-1642 GSDSEKK
+1642 
-1649 EYTYTA
+1649 
-1655 QITKTDGTI
+1655 
-1664 RYFDVDLNGD
+1664 
-1674 ETTHRV
+1674 
-1680 SNLNGSSSY
+1680 
-1689 TIREVKTVDGYYYFE
+1689 
-1704 DITTDTTED
+1704 
-1713 GKNQYVTAV
+1713 
-1722 DNSINYQIAKVDDNG
+1722 YQIAKVDDNG
-1737 EYVQGVTLKLTDI
+1737 NYVKGVTLKLTDI

-1755 PVEVELPNNGVT
+1755 PTEVELPNGGVT
-1767 TEKPFD
+1767 TDKPFELD
-1773 LNEHQMT
+1773 KVLG

-1853 GTITPAVDENGT
+1853 GTITPAVDENGN
-1865 EKAPVYTFTTE
+1865 EKAPVYTFTTT

>member
-31 IVTSVN
+31 IVTNVN
-37 AESSSIGSAV
+37 AESSAIQSAV

-72 GAPSYGM
+72 GSPSYGM
-79 GIGNNVNHVV
+79 GIGNDVNHVV

-121 YFSTVGYGFNGYGKF
+121 YFSTVGYSFNGYGKF

-246 NEATRIATIQTD
+246 NESTRIATIQTD

-281 LTAPANYRLSDTSIH
+281 LTAPTNYRLSDTSIH
-296 GVDVSSGNGS
+296 AVNVSSGNGS

-313 LNDPAVIE
+313 LNDPAIIT
-321 LSKVDSE
+321 LTKVDSE

-341 TINYYDTLGSIDGR
+341 TINYYDTLDSTDGR
-355 NAYRTWVIKTI
+355 TPTRTWVIKTLHDTTSNA
-366 YNEVRQ
+366 YVA
-372 QYIAQLDDAHL
+372 YLDDAHL
-383 VSGTLFKTP
+383 VSGTP
-392 YGSTYIPLGTITIQE
+392 YRNSLGDIVLPLGTITIQE

-460 RGGYRLEKQD
+460 RGGYKLEKQD

-486 EFDLYYLGDGTDSNV
+486 EFDLYYLGDGTDSNI

-520 SDTTPIDHV
+520 SDTTPIDHI

-571 KEFFVSDDTVTVEV
+571 KEFFVSDDTATVEV

-751 LVDVNGDGVLDK
+751 LVDVNGDGILDK

-785 ETASDFLPYGTYQIN
+785 ETSSDFLPYGTYQIN

-942 TVDVTNEATFV
+942 TVDVTSEATFV

-976 VVKKDAD
+976 IAKKDAD

-1019 TYDTFKTNSDNTGLG
+1019 TYDTFKTNSDNTGFG

-1084 TVKESTITRRDD
+1084 TVKESTITTRDD
-1096 DGDAIIAVEAVD
+1096 DGDAIIVVEAVD

-1326 DGYVKASSIDFT
+1326 DGYVKATSIEFKVNED
-1338 VDETGAVTEQTMID
+1338 GSVTPVTMID
-1352 KILTVRKVDMC
+1352 KMVTVSKVDM
-1363 GSNVEGAQIT
+1363 
-1373 IYNTDEE
+1373 
-1380 ENKIEDSIVDQ
+1380 
-1391 WTTEKG
+1391 
-1397 KHHDANNL
+1397 
-1405 EVGKTYIASETVVPA
+1405 
-1420 GYAKAP
+1420 
-1426 DYKFTVADDKKNQ
+1426 
-1439 TETIYNK
+1439 
-1446 QVTISKVDAGGKE
+1446 GGKE
-1459 VEGAKLTLTD
+1459 VKGAEMSVTDTDGNVIDSWTSDGTEHKVNGLEEGKKYILNENTAPAGYVKATSIPFEVSFADENGVKVDQAIDMTDKKVTLNKTDGNGNEVSGAKITITD
-1469 KETGKIVDQWISTNK
+1469 EDGNTVESWTSGDKPHDISGLEEGKSYTW
-1484 THYPTGI
+1484 H
-1491 EIGKTYILTEDTAPL
+1491 EDYSEDIFGYYYAEDYTFEVTA
-1506 GYIKSTQVEFTVTDN
+1506 D
-1521 GIDQKIT
+1521 GIDQNLE
-1528 MVDEIT
+1528 MVDAPI
-1534 RVAKTD
+1534 K
-1540 ENGNY
+1540 
-1545 VKGATLQAVAEDG
+1545 
-1558 TVVDEWV
+1558 
-1565 SGSHIVDIAEADVTT
+1565 
-1580 LEGGETVTYES
+1580 
-1591 EDGTVTK
+1591 
-1598 IIPVAKVTES
+1598 
-1608 DDEDAKVVNG
+1608 
-1618 STDADKEKACEVK
+1618 
-1631 TDEDKGDTDQD
+1631 
-1642 GSDSEKK
+1642 
-1649 EYTYTA
+1649 
-1655 QITKTDGTI
+1655 
-1664 RYFDVDLNGD
+1664 
-1674 ETTHRV
+1674 
-1680 SNLNGSSSY
+1680 
-1689 TIREVKTVDGYYYFE
+1689 
-1704 DITTDTTED
+1704 
-1713 GKNQYVTAV
+1713 
-1722 DNSINYQIAKVDDNG
+1722 YQIAKVDDNG
-1737 EYVQGVTLKLTDI
+1737 NYVKGVTLKLTDI

-1755 PVEVELPNNGVT
+1755 PTEVELPNGGVT
-1767 TEKPFD
+1767 TDKPFELD
-1773 LNEHQMT
+1773 KVLG

-1853 GTITPAVDENGT
+1853 GTITPAVDENGN
-1865 EKAPVYTFTTE
+1865 EKAPVYTFTTT

>member
-31 IVTSVN
+31 IVTSIN

-72 GAPSYGM
+72 GSPSYGM

-208 NKKIGVSVKK
+208 SKKIGVSVKK

-246 NEATRIATIQTD
+246 NESTRIATIQTD

-281 LTAPANYRLSDTSIH
+281 LTAPTNYRLSDTSIH
-296 GVDVSSGNGS
+296 AVNVSSGNGS
-306 TTFTDEP
+306 TAFTDEP
-313 LNDPAVIE
+313 LNDPAIIT
-321 LSKVDSE
+321 LTKVDSE

-341 TINYYDTLGSIDGR
+341 TINYYDTLDSTDGR
-355 NAYRTWVIKTI
+355 TPTRTWVIKTLHDTTSNA
-366 YNEVRQ
+366 YVA
-372 QYIAQLDDAHL
+372 YLDDAHL
-383 VSGTLFKTP
+383 VSGTP
-392 YGSTYIPLGTITIQE
+392 YRNSLGDIVLPLGTITIQE

-460 RGGYRLEKQD
+460 RGGYKLEKQD

-501 SIKLDKDG
+501 SMKLDKDG

-520 SDTTPIDHV
+520 SDTTPIEHI

-571 KEFFVSDDTVTVEV
+571 KEFFVSDDTATVEV

-639 GEAIDIEGNGSTT
+639 GEAIDIEGNGNTT

-942 TVDVTNEATFV
+942 TVDVTSEATFV

-983 TGKTVSLNSAEFKI
+983 TGKTVALNSAEFKI
-997 FQLTDRKGN
+997 YQLTDRKGN

-1034 AVNTFTGTYTDS
+1034 LVNTFTGTYTDS

-1084 TVKESTITRRDD
+1084 TVKESTITTRDD
-1096 DGDAIIAVEAVD
+1096 DGDAIIVVEAVD

-1326 DGYVKASSIDFT
+1326 DGYVKATSIEFKVNED
-1338 VDETGAVTEQTMID
+1338 GSVTPVTMID
-1352 KILTVRKVDMC
+1352 KMVTVSKVDM
-1363 GSNVEGAQIT
+1363 
-1373 IYNTDEE
+1373 
-1380 ENKIEDSIVDQ
+1380 
-1391 WTTEKG
+1391 
-1397 KHHDANNL
+1397 
-1405 EVGKTYIASETVVPA
+1405 
-1420 GYAKAP
+1420 
-1426 DYKFTVADDKKNQ
+1426 
-1439 TETIYNK
+1439 
-1446 QVTISKVDAGGKE
+1446 GGKE
-1459 VEGAKLTLTD
+1459 VKGAEMSVTDTDGNVIDSWTSDGTEHKVNGLEEGKKYILNENTAPAGYVKATSIPFEVSGADENGVKVDQTIDMTDKKVTLNKTDGNGNEVSGAKITITD
-1469 KETGKIVDQWISTNK
+1469 EDGNTVESWTSGDKPHDISGLEEGKSYTW
-1484 THYPTGI
+1484 H
-1491 EIGKTYILTEDTAPL
+1491 EDYSEDIFGYYYAEDYTFEVTA
-1506 GYIKSTQVEFTVTDN
+1506 D
-1521 GIDQKIT
+1521 GIDQNLE
-1528 MVDEIT
+1528 MVDAPI
-1534 RVAKTD
+1534 K
-1540 ENGNY
+1540 
-1545 VKGATLQAVAEDG
+1545 
-1558 TVVDEWV
+1558 
-1565 SGSHIVDIAEADVTT
+1565 
-1580 LEGGETVTYES
+1580 
-1591 EDGTVTK
+1591 
-1598 IIPVAKVTES
+1598 
-1608 DDEDAKVVNG
+1608 
-1618 STDADKEKACEVK
+1618 
-1631 TDEDKGDTDQD
+1631 
-1642 GSDSEKK
+1642 
-1649 EYTYTA
+1649 
-1655 QITKTDGTI
+1655 
-1664 RYFDVDLNGD
+1664 
-1674 ETTHRV
+1674 
-1680 SNLNGSSSY
+1680 
-1689 TIREVKTVDGYYYFE
+1689 
-1704 DITTDTTED
+1704 
-1713 GKNQYVTAV
+1713 
-1722 DNSINYQIAKVDDNG
+1722 YQIAKVDDNG
-1737 EYVQGVTLKLTDI
+1737 NYVKGVTLKLTDI

-1755 PVEVELPNNGVT
+1755 PTEVELPNGGVT
-1767 TEKPFD
+1767 TGKPFELD
-1773 LNEHQMT
+1773 KVLG

-1853 GTITPAVDENGT
+1853 GTITPAVDENGN

-1876 DKATDIS
+1876 EKATDIS

-1992 YNGDGTKDTLSGYY
+1992 YNGDGTKETLSGYY

>member
-31 IVTSVN
+31 IVTNVN
-37 AESSSIGSAV
+37 AESSSIQSAV

-61 PATWSNWSKVS
+61 PATWSNCSKVS
-72 GAPSYGM
+72 GSPSYGM
-79 GIGNNVNHVV
+79 GIGNDVNHVV

-121 YFSTVGYGFNGYGKF
+121 YFSTVGYSFNGYGKF
-136 EESTNVNEAST
+136 EESTDINEAST
-147 GDILAYGTAHLAVA
+147 GDLIAYGTAHLAVA

-355 NAYRTWVIKTI
+355 NAYRTWVIKTVWDDS
-366 YNEVRQ
+366 YNAYV
-372 QYIAQLDDAHL
+372 AKLDDAHL

-392 YGSTYIPLGTITIQE
+392 YGSSYIPLGTITIQE

-460 RGGYRLEKQD
+460 RGGYKLEKQD

-571 KEFFVSDDTVTVEV
+571 KEFFVSDDTATVEV

-639 GEAIDIEGNGSTT
+639 GEAIDIEGNGNTT

-694 SIRNHGEYVDAT
+694 FIRNHGEYVDAT

-942 TVDVTNEATFV
+942 TVDVTSEATFV

-976 VVKKDAD
+976 IVKKDAD
-983 TGKTVSLNSAEFKI
+983 TGKTVALNSAEFKI
-997 FQLTDRKGN
+997 YQLTDRKGN

-1034 AVNTFTGTYTDS
+1034 VVNTFTGTYTDS

-1084 TVKESTITRRDD
+1084 TVKESTITTRDD
-1096 DGDAIIAVEAVD
+1096 DGDAIIVVEAVD

-1326 DGYVKASSIDFT
+1326 DGYVKATSIEFKVNED
-1338 VDETGAVTEQTMID
+1338 GSVTPVTMID
-1352 KILTVRKVDMC
+1352 KMVTVSKVDM
-1363 GSNVEGAQIT
+1363 
-1373 IYNTDEE
+1373 
-1380 ENKIEDSIVDQ
+1380 
-1391 WTTEKG
+1391 
-1397 KHHDANNL
+1397 
-1405 EVGKTYIASETVVPA
+1405 
-1420 GYAKAP
+1420 
-1426 DYKFTVADDKKNQ
+1426 
-1439 TETIYNK
+1439 
-1446 QVTISKVDAGGKE
+1446 GGKE
-1459 VEGAKLTLTD
+1459 VKGAEMSVTDTDGNVIDSWTSDGTEHKVNGLEEGKKYILNENTAPAGYVKATSIPFEVSGADENGVKVDQTIDMTDKKVTLNKTDGNGNEVSGAKITITD
-1469 KETGKIVDQWISTNK
+1469 EDGNTVESWTSGDKPHDISGLEEGKSYTW
-1484 THYPTGI
+1484 H
-1491 EIGKTYILTEDTAPL
+1491 EDYSEDIFGYYYAEDYTFEVTA
-1506 GYIKSTQVEFTVTDN
+1506 D
-1521 GIDQKIT
+1521 GIDQNLE
-1528 MVDEIT
+1528 MVDAPI
-1534 RVAKTD
+1534 K
-1540 ENGNY
+1540 
-1545 VKGATLQAVAEDG
+1545 
-1558 TVVDEWV
+1558 
-1565 SGSHIVDIAEADVTT
+1565 
-1580 LEGGETVTYES
+1580 
-1591 EDGTVTK
+1591 
-1598 IIPVAKVTES
+1598 
-1608 DDEDAKVVNG
+1608 
-1618 STDADKEKACEVK
+1618 
-1631 TDEDKGDTDQD
+1631 
-1642 GSDSEKK
+1642 
-1649 EYTYTA
+1649 
-1655 QITKTDGTI
+1655 
-1664 RYFDVDLNGD
+1664 
-1674 ETTHRV
+1674 
-1680 SNLNGSSSY
+1680 
-1689 TIREVKTVDGYYYFE
+1689 
-1704 DITTDTTED
+1704 
-1713 GKNQYVTAV
+1713 
-1722 DNSINYQIAKVDDNG
+1722 YQIAKVDDNG
-1737 EYVQGVTLKLTDI
+1737 NYVKGVTLKLTDI

-1755 PVEVELPNNGVT
+1755 PTEVELPNGGVT
-1767 TEKPFD
+1767 TGKPFELD
-1773 LNEHQMT
+1773 KVLG

-1853 GTITPAVDENGT
+1853 GTITPAVDENGN
-1865 EKAPVYTFTTE
+1865 EKAPVYKFITE

>member
-1 MNKVFKKIRAV
+1 MIFDISDITLIENLKGGNLKNMNKVFKKIRAV

-31 IVTSVN
+31 IVTNVN
-37 AESSSIGSAV
+37 AESSSIQSAV

-72 GAPSYGM
+72 GSPSYGM
-79 GIGNNVNHVV
+79 GIGNDVNHVV

-121 YFSTVGYGFNGYGKF
+121 YFSTVGYSFNGYGKF

-246 NEATRIATIQTD
+246 NESTRIATIQTD

-281 LTAPANYRLSDTSIH
+281 LTAPTNYRLSDTSIH
-296 GVDVSSGNGS
+296 AVNVSSGNGS
-306 TTFTDEP
+306 TAFTDEP
-313 LNDPAVIE
+313 LNDPAIIT
-321 LSKVDSE
+321 LTKVDSE

-341 TINYYDTLGSIDGR
+341 TINYYDTLDSTDGR
-355 NAYRTWVIKTI
+355 TPTRTWVIKTLHDTTSNA
-366 YNEVRQ
+366 YVA
-372 QYIAQLDDAHL
+372 YLDDAHL
-383 VSGTLFKTP
+383 VSGTP
-392 YGSTYIPLGTITIQE
+392 YRNSLGDIVLPLGTITIQE

-460 RGGYRLEKQD
+460 RGGYKLEKQD

-520 SDTTPIDHV
+520 SDTTPIEHI

-571 KEFFVSDDTVTVEV
+571 KEFFVSDDTATVEV

-639 GEAIDIEGNGSTT
+639 GEAIDIEGNGNTT

-751 LVDVNGDGVLDK
+751 LVDVNGDGILDK

-942 TVDVTNEATFV
+942 TVDVTSEATFV

-976 VVKKDAD
+976 IVKKDAD

-1084 TVKESTITRRDD
+1084 TVKESTITTRDD
-1096 DGDAIIAVEAVD
+1096 DGDAIIVVEAVD

-1242 KDKSKV
+1242 KDKFKV

-1326 DGYVKASSIDFT
+1326 DGYVKATSIEFKVNED
-1338 VDETGAVTEQTMID
+1338 GSVTPVTMID
-1352 KILTVRKVDMC
+1352 KMVTVSKVDM
-1363 GSNVEGAQIT
+1363 
-1373 IYNTDEE
+1373 
-1380 ENKIEDSIVDQ
+1380 
-1391 WTTEKG
+1391 
-1397 KHHDANNL
+1397 
-1405 EVGKTYIASETVVPA
+1405 
-1420 GYAKAP
+1420 
-1426 DYKFTVADDKKNQ
+1426 
-1439 TETIYNK
+1439 
-1446 QVTISKVDAGGKE
+1446 GGKE
-1459 VEGAKLTLTD
+1459 VKGAEMSVTDTDGNVIDSWTSDGTEHKVNGLEEGKKYILNENTAPAGYVKATSIPFEVSGADENGVKVDQTIDMTDKKVTLNKTDGNGNEVSGAKITITD
-1469 KETGKIVDQWISTNK
+1469 EDGNTVESWTSGDKPHDISGLEEGKSYTW
-1484 THYPTGI
+1484 H
-1491 EIGKTYILTEDTAPL
+1491 EDYSEDIFGYYYAEDYTFEVTA
-1506 GYIKSTQVEFTVTDN
+1506 D
-1521 GIDQKIT
+1521 GIDQNLE
-1528 MVDEIT
+1528 MVDAPI
-1534 RVAKTD
+1534 K
-1540 ENGNY
+1540 
-1545 VKGATLQAVAEDG
+1545 
-1558 TVVDEWV
+1558 
-1565 SGSHIVDIAEADVTT
+1565 
-1580 LEGGETVTYES
+1580 
-1591 EDGTVTK
+1591 
-1598 IIPVAKVTES
+1598 
-1608 DDEDAKVVNG
+1608 
-1618 STDADKEKACEVK
+1618 
-1631 TDEDKGDTDQD
+1631 
-1642 GSDSEKK
+1642 
-1649 EYTYTA
+1649 
-1655 QITKTDGTI
+1655 
-1664 RYFDVDLNGD
+1664 
-1674 ETTHRV
+1674 
-1680 SNLNGSSSY
+1680 
-1689 TIREVKTVDGYYYFE
+1689 
-1704 DITTDTTED
+1704 
-1713 GKNQYVTAV
+1713 
-1722 DNSINYQIAKVDDNG
+1722 YQIAKVDDNG
-1737 EYVQGVTLKLTDI
+1737 NYVKGVTLKLTDI

-1755 PVEVELPNNGVT
+1755 PTEVELPNGGVT
-1767 TEKPFD
+1767 TGKPFELD
-1773 LNEHQMT
+1773 KVLG

-1853 GTITPAVDENGT
+1853 GTITPAVDENGN
-1865 EKAPVYTFTTE
+1865 EKAPVYKFITE

-1992 YNGDGTKDTLSGYY
+1992 YNGDGTKETLSGYY

>member
-31 IVTSVN
+31 IVTNVN
-37 AESSSIGSAV
+37 AESSSIQSTV

-72 GAPSYGM
+72 GSPSYGM
-79 GIGNNVNHVV
+79 GIGNDVNHVV

-121 YFSTVGYGFNGYGKF
+121 YFSTVGYSFNGYGKF
-136 EESTNVNEAST
+136 EESTDINEAST
-147 GDILAYGTAHLAVA
+147 GDLIAYGTAHLAVA

-246 NEATRIATIQTD
+246 NESTRIATIQTD

-281 LTAPANYRLSDTSIH
+281 LTAPTNYRLSDTSIH
-296 GVDVSSGNGS
+296 AVNVSSGNGS
-306 TTFTDEP
+306 TAFTDEP
-313 LNDPAVIE
+313 LNDPAIIT
-321 LSKVDSE
+321 LTKVDSE

-341 TINYYDTLGSIDGR
+341 TINYYDTLDSTDGR
-355 NAYRTWVIKTI
+355 TPTRTWVIKTLHDTTSNA
-366 YNEVRQ
+366 YVA
-372 QYIAQLDDAHL
+372 YLDDAHL
-383 VSGTLFKTP
+383 VSGTP
-392 YGSTYIPLGTITIQE
+392 YRNSLGDIVLPLGTITIQE

-460 RGGYRLEKQD
+460 RGGYKLEKQD

-571 KEFFVSDDTVTVEV
+571 KEFFVSDDTATVEV

-639 GEAIDIEGNGSTT
+639 GEAIDIEGNGNTT

-751 LVDVNGDGVLDK
+751 LVDVNGDGILDK

-800 ETVPPVGYT
+800 EIVPPVGYT

-942 TVDVTNEATFV
+942 TVDVTSEATFV

-976 VVKKDAD
+976 IVKKDAD

-1034 AVNTFTGTYTDS
+1034 VVNTFTGTYTDS

-1084 TVKESTITRRDD
+1084 TVKESTITTRDD
-1096 DGDAIIAVEAVD
+1096 DGDAIIVVEAVD

-1161 KGDIAKNV
+1161 KGNIAKNV

-1326 DGYVKASSIDFT
+1326 DGYVKATSIEFKVNED
-1338 VDETGAVTEQTMID
+1338 GSVTPVTMID
-1352 KILTVRKVDMC
+1352 KMVTVSKVDM
-1363 GSNVEGAQIT
+1363 
-1373 IYNTDEE
+1373 
-1380 ENKIEDSIVDQ
+1380 
-1391 WTTEKG
+1391 
-1397 KHHDANNL
+1397 
-1405 EVGKTYIASETVVPA
+1405 
-1420 GYAKAP
+1420 
-1426 DYKFTVADDKKNQ
+1426 
-1439 TETIYNK
+1439 
-1446 QVTISKVDAGGKE
+1446 GGKE
-1459 VEGAKLTLTD
+1459 VKGAEMSVTDTDGNVIDSWTSDGTEHKVNGLEEGKKYILNENTAPAGYVKATSIPFEVSGADENGVKVDQTIDMTDKKVTLNKTDGNGNEVSGAKITITD
-1469 KETGKIVDQWISTNK
+1469 EDGNTVESWTSGDKPHDISGLEEGKSYTW
-1484 THYPTGI
+1484 H
-1491 EIGKTYILTEDTAPL
+1491 EDYSEDIFGYYYAEDYTFEVTA
-1506 GYIKSTQVEFTVTDN
+1506 D
-1521 GIDQKIT
+1521 GIDQNLE
-1528 MVDEIT
+1528 MVDAPI
-1534 RVAKTD
+1534 K
-1540 ENGNY
+1540 
-1545 VKGATLQAVAEDG
+1545 
-1558 TVVDEWV
+1558 
-1565 SGSHIVDIAEADVTT
+1565 
-1580 LEGGETVTYES
+1580 
-1591 EDGTVTK
+1591 
-1598 IIPVAKVTES
+1598 
-1608 DDEDAKVVNG
+1608 
-1618 STDADKEKACEVK
+1618 
-1631 TDEDKGDTDQD
+1631 
-1642 GSDSEKK
+1642 
-1649 EYTYTA
+1649 
-1655 QITKTDGTI
+1655 
-1664 RYFDVDLNGD
+1664 
-1674 ETTHRV
+1674 
-1680 SNLNGSSSY
+1680 
-1689 TIREVKTVDGYYYFE
+1689 
-1704 DITTDTTED
+1704 
-1713 GKNQYVTAV
+1713 
-1722 DNSINYQIAKVDDNG
+1722 YQIAKVDDNG
-1737 EYVQGVTLKLTDI
+1737 NYVKGVTLKLTDI

-1755 PVEVELPNNGVT
+1755 PTEVELPNGGVT
-1767 TEKPFD
+1767 TGEPFELD
-1773 LNEHQMT
+1773 KVLG

-1853 GTITPAVDENGT
+1853 GTITPAVDENGN

-1876 DKATDIS
+1876 EKATDIS

-2049 AIRTMDSDGFLLAGA
+2049 AIKTMDSDGFLLAGA

>member
-72 GAPSYGM
+72 GSPSYGM

-174 SSGYGGWVIH
+174 SSGSGGWVIH

-246 NEATRIATIQTD
+246 NESTRIATIQTD

-281 LTAPANYRLSDTSIH
+281 LTAPTNYRLSDTSIH
-296 GVDVSSGNGS
+296 AVDVSSGNGS

-355 NAYRTWVIKTI
+355 NAYRTWVIKTVWDAS
-366 YNEVRQ
+366 YNAYV
-372 QYIAQLDDAHL
+372 AKLDDAHL

-392 YGSTYIPLGTITIQE
+392 YGSSYIPLGTITIQE

-460 RGGYRLEKQD
+460 RGGYKLEKQD

-520 SDTTPIDHV
+520 SDTTPIDHI

-544 GYGKYKV
+544 GFGKYKV

-571 KEFFVSDDTVTVEV
+571 KEFFVSDDTATVEV

-751 LVDVNGDGVLDK
+751 LVDVNGDGILDK

-785 ETASDFLPYGTYQIN
+785 ETSSDFLPYGTYQIN

-942 TVDVTNEATFV
+942 TVDVTSEATFV

-976 VVKKDAD
+976 IVKKDAD

-1084 TVKESTITRRDD
+1084 TVKESTITTRDD
-1096 DGDAIIAVEAVD
+1096 DGDAIIVVEAVD

-1121 EDYDYDQSLLRDG
+1121 EDYDYDQSLLRDE

-1326 DGYVKASSIDFT
+1326 DGYVKATSIEFKVNED
-1338 VDETGAVTEQTMID
+1338 GSVTSVTMID
-1352 KILTVRKVDMC
+1352 KMVTVSKVDM
-1363 GSNVEGAQIT
+1363 
-1373 IYNTDEE
+1373 
-1380 ENKIEDSIVDQ
+1380 
-1391 WTTEKG
+1391 
-1397 KHHDANNL
+1397 
-1405 EVGKTYIASETVVPA
+1405 
-1420 GYAKAP
+1420 
-1426 DYKFTVADDKKNQ
+1426 
-1439 TETIYNK
+1439 
-1446 QVTISKVDAGGKE
+1446 GGKE
-1459 VEGAKLTLTD
+1459 VKGAEMSVTDTDGNVIDSWTSDGTEHKVNGLEEGKKYILNENTAPAGYVKATSIPFEVSGADENGVKVDQAIDMTDKKVTLNKTDGNGNEVSGAKITITD
-1469 KETGKIVDQWISTNK
+1469 EDGNTVESWTSGDKPHDISGLEEGKSYTW
-1484 THYPTGI
+1484 H
-1491 EIGKTYILTEDTAPL
+1491 EDYSEDIFGYYYAEDYTFEVTA
-1506 GYIKSTQVEFTVTDN
+1506 D
-1521 GIDQKIT
+1521 GIDQNLE
-1528 MVDEIT
+1528 MVDAPI
-1534 RVAKTD
+1534 K
-1540 ENGNY
+1540 
-1545 VKGATLQAVAEDG
+1545 
-1558 TVVDEWV
+1558 
-1565 SGSHIVDIAEADVTT
+1565 
-1580 LEGGETVTYES
+1580 
-1591 EDGTVTK
+1591 
-1598 IIPVAKVTES
+1598 
-1608 DDEDAKVVNG
+1608 
-1618 STDADKEKACEVK
+1618 
-1631 TDEDKGDTDQD
+1631 
-1642 GSDSEKK
+1642 
-1649 EYTYTA
+1649 
-1655 QITKTDGTI
+1655 
-1664 RYFDVDLNGD
+1664 
-1674 ETTHRV
+1674 
-1680 SNLNGSSSY
+1680 
-1689 TIREVKTVDGYYYFE
+1689 
-1704 DITTDTTED
+1704 
-1713 GKNQYVTAV
+1713 
-1722 DNSINYQIAKVDDNG
+1722 YQIAKVDDNG
-1737 EYVQGVTLKLTDI
+1737 NYVKGVTLKLTDI

-1755 PVEVELPNNGVT
+1755 PTEVELPNGGVT
-1767 TEKPFD
+1767 TGKPFELD
-1773 LNEHQMT
+1773 KVLG

-1853 GTITPAVDENGT
+1853 GTITPAVDENGN
-1865 EKAPVYTFTTE
+1865 EKAPVYTFITE

>member
-72 GAPSYGM
+72 GSPSYGM

-121 YFSTVGYGFNGYGKF
+121 YFSTVGYSFNGYGKF

-174 SSGYGGWVIH
+174 SSGSGGWVIH

-306 TTFTDEP
+306 TAFTDEP
-313 LNDPAVIE
+313 LNDPAIIT
-321 LSKVDSE
+321 LKKVDSE

-341 TINYYDTLGSIDGR
+341 TINYYDTLGSIDDKNATR
-355 NAYRTWVIKTI
+355 TWIIKTLYDTISNAYVA
-366 YNEVRQ
+366 Y
-372 QYIAQLDDAHL
+372 LDDAHL
-383 VSGTLFKTP
+383 VSGTP
-392 YGSTYIPLGTITIQE
+392 YRNSLGDIVLPLGTITIQE

-460 RGGYRLEKQD
+460 RGGYKLEKQD

-520 SDTTPIDHV
+520 SDTTPIDHI

-544 GYGKYKV
+544 SYGKYKV

-571 KEFFVSDDTVTVEV
+571 KEFFVSDDTATVEV

-942 TVDVTNEATFV
+942 TVDVTSEATFV

-976 VVKKDAD
+976 IVKKDAD
-983 TGKTVSLNSAEFKI
+983 TGKTVALNSAEFKI

-1034 AVNTFTGTYTDS
+1034 LVNTFTGTYTDS

-1084 TVKESTITRRDD
+1084 TVKESTITTRDD
-1096 DGDAIIAVEAVD
+1096 DGDAIIVVEAVD

-1283 DSNGDVVLDKD
+1283 DSNGEVVLDKD

-1314 NEAYTLEETVAA
+1314 NETYTLEETVAA
-1326 DGYVKASSIDFT
+1326 DGYVKATSIEFKVNED
-1338 VDETGAVTEQTMID
+1338 GSVTPVTMID
-1352 KILTVRKVDMC
+1352 KMVTVSKVDM
-1363 GSNVEGAQIT
+1363 
-1373 IYNTDEE
+1373 
-1380 ENKIEDSIVDQ
+1380 
-1391 WTTEKG
+1391 
-1397 KHHDANNL
+1397 
-1405 EVGKTYIASETVVPA
+1405 
-1420 GYAKAP
+1420 
-1426 DYKFTVADDKKNQ
+1426 
-1439 TETIYNK
+1439 
-1446 QVTISKVDAGGKE
+1446 GGKE
-1459 VEGAKLTLTD
+1459 VKGAEMSVTDTDGNVIDSWTSDGTEHKVNGLEEGKKYILNENTAPAGYVKATSIPFEVSVADENGVKVDQTIDMTDKKVTLNKTDGNGNEVSGAKITITD
-1469 KETGKIVDQWISTNK
+1469 EDGNTVESWTSGDKPHDISGLEEGKSYTW
-1484 THYPTGI
+1484 H
-1491 EIGKTYILTEDTAPL
+1491 EDYSEDIFGYYYAEDYTFEVTA
-1506 GYIKSTQVEFTVTDN
+1506 D
-1521 GIDQKIT
+1521 GIDQNLE
-1528 MVDEIT
+1528 MVDAPI
-1534 RVAKTD
+1534 K
-1540 ENGNY
+1540 
-1545 VKGATLQAVAEDG
+1545 
-1558 TVVDEWV
+1558 
-1565 SGSHIVDIAEADVTT
+1565 
-1580 LEGGETVTYES
+1580 
-1591 EDGTVTK
+1591 
-1598 IIPVAKVTES
+1598 
-1608 DDEDAKVVNG
+1608 
-1618 STDADKEKACEVK
+1618 
-1631 TDEDKGDTDQD
+1631 
-1642 GSDSEKK
+1642 
-1649 EYTYTA
+1649 
-1655 QITKTDGTI
+1655 
-1664 RYFDVDLNGD
+1664 
-1674 ETTHRV
+1674 
-1680 SNLNGSSSY
+1680 
-1689 TIREVKTVDGYYYFE
+1689 
-1704 DITTDTTED
+1704 
-1713 GKNQYVTAV
+1713 
-1722 DNSINYQIAKVDDNG
+1722 YQIAKVDDNG
-1737 EYVQGVTLKLTDI
+1737 NYVKGVTLKLTDI

-1755 PVEVELPNNGVT
+1755 PTEIELPNGGVT
-1767 TEKPFD
+1767 TGKPFELD
-1773 LNEHQMT
+1773 KVLG

-1853 GTITPAVDENGT
+1853 GTITPAVDENGN
-1865 EKAPVYTFTTE
+1865 EKAPVYTFITE

>member
-31 IVTSVN
+31 IVTNVN
-37 AESSSIGSAV
+37 AESSSIQSAV

-72 GAPSYGM
+72 GSPSYGM
-79 GIGNNVNHVV
+79 GIGNDVNHVV

-147 GDILAYGTAHLAVA
+147 GDMLAYGTAHLAVA

-218 NSSLPDCTNGNSLYG
+218 NSSLPDCTNDNSLYG

-246 NEATRIATIQTD
+246 NESTRIATIQTD

-341 TINYYDTLGSIDGR
+341 TINYYDTLGSVDGR
-355 NAYRTWVIKTI
+355 NAYRTWVIKTVWDAS
-366 YNEVRQ
+366 YNAYV
-372 QYIAQLDDAHL
+372 AKLDDAHL

-392 YGSTYIPLGTITIQE
+392 YGSSYIPLGTITIQE

-460 RGGYRLEKQD
+460 RGGYKLEKQD

-571 KEFFVSDDTVTVEV
+571 KEFFVSDDTATVEV

-751 LVDVNGDGVLDK
+751 LVDVNGDGILDK

-809 QDGTITKTFE
+809 QDGTIAKTFE

-942 TVDVTNEATFV
+942 TVDVTSEATFV

-976 VVKKDAD
+976 IVKKDAD
-983 TGKTVSLNSAEFKI
+983 TGKTVALNSAEFKI
-997 FQLTDRKGN
+997 YQLTDRKGN

-1084 TVKESTITRRDD
+1084 TVKESTITTRDD
-1096 DGDAIIAVEAVD
+1096 DGDAIIVVEAVD

-1121 EDYDYDQSLLRDG
+1121 EDYDYDQSLLGDG

-1326 DGYVKASSIDFT
+1326 DGYVKATSIEFKVNED
-1338 VDETGAVTEQTMID
+1338 GSVTPVTMID
-1352 KILTVRKVDMC
+1352 KMVTVSKVDM
-1363 GSNVEGAQIT
+1363 
-1373 IYNTDEE
+1373 
-1380 ENKIEDSIVDQ
+1380 
-1391 WTTEKG
+1391 
-1397 KHHDANNL
+1397 
-1405 EVGKTYIASETVVPA
+1405 
-1420 GYAKAP
+1420 
-1426 DYKFTVADDKKNQ
+1426 
-1439 TETIYNK
+1439 
-1446 QVTISKVDAGGKE
+1446 GGKE
-1459 VEGAKLTLTD
+1459 VKGAEMSVTDTDGNVIDSWTSDGTEHKVNGLEEGKKYILNENTAPAGYVKATSIPFEVSGADENGVKVDQTIDMTDKKVTLNKTDGNGNEVSGAKITITD
-1469 KETGKIVDQWISTNK
+1469 EDGNTVESWTSGDKPHDISGLEEGKSYTW
-1484 THYPTGI
+1484 H
-1491 EIGKTYILTEDTAPL
+1491 EDYSEDIFGYYYAEDYTFEVTA
-1506 GYIKSTQVEFTVTDN
+1506 D
-1521 GIDQKIT
+1521 GIDQNLE
-1528 MVDEIT
+1528 MVD
-1534 RVAKTD
+1534 
-1540 ENGNY
+1540 
-1545 VKGATLQAVAEDG
+1545 AT
-1558 TVVDEWV
+1558 
-1565 SGSHIVDIAEADVTT
+1565 I
-1580 LEGGETVTYES
+1580 
-1591 EDGTVTK
+1591 K
-1598 IIPVAKVTES
+1598 
-1608 DDEDAKVVNG
+1608 
-1618 STDADKEKACEVK
+1618 
-1631 TDEDKGDTDQD
+1631 
-1642 GSDSEKK
+1642 
-1649 EYTYTA
+1649 
-1655 QITKTDGTI
+1655 
-1664 RYFDVDLNGD
+1664 
-1674 ETTHRV
+1674 
-1680 SNLNGSSSY
+1680 
-1689 TIREVKTVDGYYYFE
+1689 
-1704 DITTDTTED
+1704 
-1713 GKNQYVTAV
+1713 
-1722 DNSINYQIAKVDDNG
+1722 YQIAKVDDNG
-1737 EYVQGVTLKLTDI
+1737 NYVKGVTLKLTDI

-1755 PVEVELPNNGVT
+1755 PTEVELPNGGVT
-1767 TEKPFD
+1767 TGKPFELD
-1773 LNEHQMT
+1773 KVLG

-1853 GTITPAVDENGT
+1853 GTITPAVDENGN
-1865 EKAPVYTFTTE
+1865 EKAPVYTFITE

-2064 VFAGC
+2064 VFVGC

>member
-72 GAPSYGM
+72 GSPSYGM

-246 NEATRIATIQTD
+246 NESTRIATIQTD

-281 LTAPANYRLSDTSIH
+281 LTAPTNYRLSDTSIH
-296 GVDVSSGNGS
+296 TVNVSSGNGS
-306 TTFTDEP
+306 TAFTDEP
-313 LNDPAVIE
+313 ISDPAYIT

-328 GKENA
+328 GKADA

-341 TINYYDTLGSIDGR
+341 TVNYYDTLGSIDGR
-355 NAYRTWVIKTI
+355 NATRTWIIATKAEVYGDTTIYRAILDDNHLISGDNLYRTSDGGVT
-366 YNEVRQ
+366 
-372 QYIAQLDDAHL
+372 
-383 VSGTLFKTP
+383 
-392 YGSTYIPLGTITIQE
+392 IPLGTITIQE

-428 SANDKMTFQIVNENS
+428 SANDKMTFKIVNENS

-460 RGGYRLEKQD
+460 RGGYKLEKQD

-520 SDTTPIDHV
+520 SDTTPIDHI

-571 KEFFVSDDTVTVEV
+571 KEFFVSDDTATVEV

-883 AYNAIAAAGKTGDIK
+883 AYNAIAASGKTGDIK

-942 TVDVTNEATFV
+942 TVDVTSEATFV

-976 VVKKDAD
+976 IVKKDAD
-983 TGKTVSLNSAEFKI
+983 TGKTVALNSAEFKI
-997 FQLTDRKGN
+997 YQLTDRKGN

-1034 AVNTFTGTYTDS
+1034 VVNTFTGTYTDS

-1084 TVKESTITRRDD
+1084 TVKESTITTRDD
-1096 DGDAIIAVEAVD
+1096 DGDAIIVVEAVD

-1326 DGYVKASSIDFT
+1326 DGYVKATSIEFKVNED
-1338 VDETGAVTEQTMID
+1338 GSVTPVTMID
-1352 KILTVRKVDMC
+1352 KMVTVSKVDM
-1363 GSNVEGAQIT
+1363 
-1373 IYNTDEE
+1373 
-1380 ENKIEDSIVDQ
+1380 
-1391 WTTEKG
+1391 
-1397 KHHDANNL
+1397 
-1405 EVGKTYIASETVVPA
+1405 
-1420 GYAKAP
+1420 
-1426 DYKFTVADDKKNQ
+1426 
-1439 TETIYNK
+1439 
-1446 QVTISKVDAGGKE
+1446 GGKE
-1459 VEGAKLTLTD
+1459 VKGAEMSVTDTDGNVIDSWTSDGTEHKVNGLEEGKKYILNENTAPAGYVKATSIPFEVSGADENGVKVDQAIDMTDKKVTLNKTDGNGNEVSGAKITITD
-1469 KETGKIVDQWISTNK
+1469 EDGNTVESWTSGDKPHDISGLEEGKSYTW
-1484 THYPTGI
+1484 H
-1491 EIGKTYILTEDTAPL
+1491 EDYSEDIFGYYYAEDYTFEVTA
-1506 GYIKSTQVEFTVTDN
+1506 D
-1521 GIDQKIT
+1521 GIDQNLE
-1528 MVDEIT
+1528 MVDAPI
-1534 RVAKTD
+1534 K
-1540 ENGNY
+1540 
-1545 VKGATLQAVAEDG
+1545 
-1558 TVVDEWV
+1558 
-1565 SGSHIVDIAEADVTT
+1565 
-1580 LEGGETVTYES
+1580 
-1591 EDGTVTK
+1591 
-1598 IIPVAKVTES
+1598 
-1608 DDEDAKVVNG
+1608 
-1618 STDADKEKACEVK
+1618 
-1631 TDEDKGDTDQD
+1631 
-1642 GSDSEKK
+1642 
-1649 EYTYTA
+1649 
-1655 QITKTDGTI
+1655 
-1664 RYFDVDLNGD
+1664 
-1674 ETTHRV
+1674 
-1680 SNLNGSSSY
+1680 
-1689 TIREVKTVDGYYYFE
+1689 
-1704 DITTDTTED
+1704 
-1713 GKNQYVTAV
+1713 
-1722 DNSINYQIAKVDDNG
+1722 YQIAKVDDNG
-1737 EYVQGVTLKLTDI
+1737 NYVKGVTLKLTDI

-1755 PVEVELPNNGVT
+1755 PTEVELPNGGVT
-1767 TEKPFD
+1767 TDKPFELD
-1773 LNEHQMT
+1773 KVLG

>member
-31 IVTSVN
+31 IVTNVN
-37 AESSSIGSAV
+37 AESSSIQSAV

-72 GAPSYGM
+72 GSPSYGM
-79 GIGNNVNHVV
+79 GIGNDVNHVV

-121 YFSTVGYGFNGYGKF
+121 YFSTVGYSFNGYGKF

-246 NEATRIATIQTD
+246 NESSRIATITTD
-258 ANGNGSATGIS
+258 NNGNGSANDIS
-269 VSPSV
+269 VAAGV

-281 LTAPANYRLSDTSIH
+281 LTAPTNYRLSDTSIH

-460 RGGYRLEKQD
+460 RGGYKLEKQD

-520 SDTTPIDHV
+520 SDTTPIDHI

-571 KEFFVSDDTVTVEV
+571 KEFFVSDDTATVEV

-751 LVDVNGDGVLDK
+751 LVDVNGDGILDK

-942 TVDVTNEATFV
+942 TVDVTSEATFV

-976 VVKKDAD
+976 IVKKDAD
-983 TGKTVSLNSAEFKI
+983 TGKTVALNSAEFKI
-997 FQLTDRKGN
+997 YQLTDRKGN

-1034 AVNTFTGTYTDS
+1034 VVNTFTGTYTDS

-1084 TVKESTITRRDD
+1084 TVKESTITTRDD
-1096 DGDAIIAVEAVD
+1096 DGDAIIVVEAVD

-1326 DGYVKASSIDFT
+1326 DGYVKATSIEFKVNED
-1338 VDETGAVTEQTMID
+1338 GSVTPVTMID
-1352 KILTVRKVDMC
+1352 KMVTVSKVDM
-1363 GSNVEGAQIT
+1363 
-1373 IYNTDEE
+1373 
-1380 ENKIEDSIVDQ
+1380 
-1391 WTTEKG
+1391 
-1397 KHHDANNL
+1397 
-1405 EVGKTYIASETVVPA
+1405 
-1420 GYAKAP
+1420 
-1426 DYKFTVADDKKNQ
+1426 
-1439 TETIYNK
+1439 
-1446 QVTISKVDAGGKE
+1446 GGKE
-1459 VEGAKLTLTD
+1459 VKGAEMSVTDTDGNVIDSWTSDGTEHKVNGLEEGKKYILNENTAPAGYVKATSIPFEVSGADENGVKVDQTIDMTDKKVTLNKTDGNGNEVSGAKITITD
-1469 KETGKIVDQWISTNK
+1469 EDGNTVESWTSGDKPHDISGLEEGKSYTW
-1484 THYPTGI
+1484 H
-1491 EIGKTYILTEDTAPL
+1491 EDYSEDIFGYYYAEDYTFEVTA
-1506 GYIKSTQVEFTVTDN
+1506 D
-1521 GIDQKIT
+1521 GIDQNLE
-1528 MVDEIT
+1528 MVDAPI
-1534 RVAKTD
+1534 K
-1540 ENGNY
+1540 
-1545 VKGATLQAVAEDG
+1545 
-1558 TVVDEWV
+1558 
-1565 SGSHIVDIAEADVTT
+1565 
-1580 LEGGETVTYES
+1580 
-1591 EDGTVTK
+1591 
-1598 IIPVAKVTES
+1598 
-1608 DDEDAKVVNG
+1608 
-1618 STDADKEKACEVK
+1618 
-1631 TDEDKGDTDQD
+1631 
-1642 GSDSEKK
+1642 
-1649 EYTYTA
+1649 
-1655 QITKTDGTI
+1655 
-1664 RYFDVDLNGD
+1664 
-1674 ETTHRV
+1674 
-1680 SNLNGSSSY
+1680 
-1689 TIREVKTVDGYYYFE
+1689 
-1704 DITTDTTED
+1704 
-1713 GKNQYVTAV
+1713 
-1722 DNSINYQIAKVDDNG
+1722 YQIAKVDDNG
-1737 EYVQGVTLKLTDI
+1737 NYVKGVTLKLTDI

-1755 PVEVELPNNGVT
+1755 PTEVELPNGGVT
-1767 TEKPFD
+1767 TGKPFELD
-1773 LNEHQMT
+1773 KVLG

-1853 GTITPAVDENGT
+1853 GTITPAVDENGN
-1865 EKAPVYTFTTE
+1865 EKAPVYKFITE

-1936 QYYVSAIKV
+1936 HYYVSAIKV

-2064 VFAGC
+2064 VFVGC
-2069 LAGIALYFYKKR
+2069 LAGIALYFYKKK

>member
-31 IVTSVN
+31 IVTNVN
-37 AESSSIGSAV
+37 AESSSIQSAV

-72 GAPSYGM
+72 GSPSYGM
-79 GIGNNVNHVV
+79 GIGNDVNHVV

-121 YFSTVGYGFNGYGKF
+121 YFSTVGYSFNGYGKF

-246 NEATRIATIQTD
+246 NESTRIATIQTD

-281 LTAPANYRLSDTSIH
+281 LTAPTNYRLSDTSIH
-296 GVDVSSGNGS
+296 AVNVSSGNGS
-306 TTFTDEP
+306 TAFTDEP
-313 LNDPAVIE
+313 LNDPAIIT
-321 LSKVDSE
+321 LTKVDSE

-341 TINYYDTLGSIDGR
+341 TINYYDTLDSTDGR
-355 NAYRTWVIKTI
+355 TPTRTWVIKTLHDTTSNA
-366 YNEVRQ
+366 YVA
-372 QYIAQLDDAHL
+372 YLDDAHL
-383 VSGTLFKTP
+383 VSGTP
-392 YGSTYIPLGTITIQE
+392 YRNSLGDIVLPLGTITIQE

-460 RGGYRLEKQD
+460 RGGYKLEKQD

-520 SDTTPIDHV
+520 SDTTPIDHI

-571 KEFFVSDDTVTVEV
+571 KEFFVSDDTATVEV

-639 GEAIDIEGNGSTT
+639 GEAIDIEGNGNTT

-912 VVKTD
+912 VLKTD

-942 TVDVTNEATFV
+942 TVDVTSEATFV

-976 VVKKDAD
+976 IVKKDAD
-983 TGKTVSLNSAEFKI
+983 TGKTVALNSAEFKI
-997 FQLTDRKGN
+997 YQLTDRKGN

-1084 TVKESTITRRDD
+1084 TVKESTITTRDD
-1096 DGDAIIAVEAVD
+1096 DGDAIIVVEAVD

-1326 DGYVKASSIDFT
+1326 DGYVKATSIEFKVNED
-1338 VDETGAVTEQTMID
+1338 GSVTSVTMID
-1352 KILTVRKVDMC
+1352 KMVTVSKVDM
-1363 GSNVEGAQIT
+1363 
-1373 IYNTDEE
+1373 
-1380 ENKIEDSIVDQ
+1380 
-1391 WTTEKG
+1391 
-1397 KHHDANNL
+1397 
-1405 EVGKTYIASETVVPA
+1405 
-1420 GYAKAP
+1420 
-1426 DYKFTVADDKKNQ
+1426 
-1439 TETIYNK
+1439 
-1446 QVTISKVDAGGKE
+1446 GGKE
-1459 VEGAKLTLTD
+1459 VKGAEMSVTDTDGNVIDSWTSDGTEHKVNGLEEGKKYILNENTAPAGYVKATSIPFEVSGADENGVKVDQTIDMTDKKVTLNKTDGNGNEVSGAKITITD
-1469 KETGKIVDQWISTNK
+1469 EDGNTVESWTSGDKPHDISGLEEGKSYTW
-1484 THYPTGI
+1484 H
-1491 EIGKTYILTEDTAPL
+1491 EDYSEDIFGYYYAEDYTFEVTA
-1506 GYIKSTQVEFTVTDN
+1506 D
-1521 GIDQKIT
+1521 GIDQNLE
-1528 MVDEIT
+1528 MVDAPI
-1534 RVAKTD
+1534 K
-1540 ENGNY
+1540 
-1545 VKGATLQAVAEDG
+1545 
-1558 TVVDEWV
+1558 
-1565 SGSHIVDIAEADVTT
+1565 
-1580 LEGGETVTYES
+1580 
-1591 EDGTVTK
+1591 
-1598 IIPVAKVTES
+1598 
-1608 DDEDAKVVNG
+1608 
-1618 STDADKEKACEVK
+1618 
-1631 TDEDKGDTDQD
+1631 
-1642 GSDSEKK
+1642 
-1649 EYTYTA
+1649 
-1655 QITKTDGTI
+1655 
-1664 RYFDVDLNGD
+1664 
-1674 ETTHRV
+1674 
-1680 SNLNGSSSY
+1680 
-1689 TIREVKTVDGYYYFE
+1689 
-1704 DITTDTTED
+1704 
-1713 GKNQYVTAV
+1713 
-1722 DNSINYQIAKVDDNG
+1722 YQIAKVDDNG
-1737 EYVQGVTLKLTDI
+1737 NYVKGVTLKLTDI

-1755 PVEVELPNNGVT
+1755 PTEVELPNGGVT
-1767 TEKPFD
+1767 TGKPFELD
-1773 LNEHQMT
+1773 KVLG

-1853 GTITPAVDENGT
+1853 GTITPAVDENGN
-1865 EKAPVYTFTTE
+1865 EKVPVYTFITE